1 MESITAARNISGL
14 EPMSVLHGIAPLCVP
29 MSVSGDFADEV
40 GNRAVPRI
48 VSLWERLGL
57 FYMLEQP
64 QTAPV
69 SNTRVTV
76 NNFTAQM
83 IFRLCSFSHTDRLI
97 ERYQP
102 GSVFPEN
109 IRRASQENVRMIR
122 SAEMRRV
129 FRALTENSR
138 YTEEVGR
145 VFRLIF
151 EKETGG
157 IPLQTVCRAL
167 AALLGSSGGG
177 AVFTAQQRRI
187 FERIAAVLGS
197 EYPES
202 PAAVEI
208 SRLGSASGFT
218 EEQRARILSAV
229 GKTGN
234 RPQTDAAQIVV
245 QLAERGKSA
254 VEAAELI
261 RREVRSYGFTERHY
275 DRESIREMIG
285 AVPGRIAPA
294 GRSAAFIAADPE
306 SAAARNGAARPA
318 GGIYEAAALLY
329 QELSGTGSDDSAG
342 KTDSSTTQQNV
353 EFRRLSGKMTAG
365 ISAVF
370 SDILNSAQYGLN
382 NPRYQVERRIPDR
395 IFREN
400 VLGKAVSAN
409 AETGKPGGIGIP
421 GTSEHSEKAKYAGA
435 LNPASEITMKFY
447 ADSPAGRL
455 LEQISDGMVNSE
467 SRRGISEYSR
477 QFEIPVSELLA
488 GARLNAG
495 AGIDFGEKQGL
506 SESGEAHV
514 VPMNNMD
521 APQDVTQ
528 TMALPEPILNNFQAE
543 ETGANS
549 VSLWSSFEKSVE
561 GRLTSL
567 FSEISRNVNFGGRT
581 IVLSGSDTHSES
593 MRTVQNQ
600 VCITAP
606 ALRRILS
613 RFSFETDIYSTA
625 QHSNSDTALTSVVNE
640 TTELLRRYS
649 FEENRHQNSPETH
662 IYQDYSFRETSGFS
676 EKNTIHN
683 SSTALTF
690 NNAVQKENEE
700 APAHSTSKNTNHPTG
715 AVLPPEP
722 QSNAAQRE
730 QLILPERST
739 SETANHLTG
748 TLLSPE
754 PQSNAA
760 QREQLI
766 LPERSTSETA
776 NQLAGAVLPPEP
788 QSNAAQTEQLTIPER
803 STSENVN
810 QLTGT
815 VLSPEPQSNAAQR
828 EQLILPERST
838 SETANQLTGAVL
850 PPEPQSKAAQRE
862 QLTLPERSISETVN
876 QLTGA
881 VLPPEPQSNA
891 AEPDQLTL
899 PERSISETANQLAG
913 AVLPPEPQSNAAQRE
928 QLTIQERSTSENAN
942 NLTGAV
948 LPPEPQSN
956 AVQREQLILP
966 ERSTSE
972 TANQLTGTVL
982 PPEPQSNAA
991 QREQLILPERSTSET
1006 ANQLTGTVL
1015 PPEPQSNA
1023 AKTEQLILPER
1034 STSETANHLTGT
1046 LLSPEPQSKAAQR
1059 KQLTLPERS
1068 TSETANNLTG
1078 AVLPPEPQSNAA
1090 KTELLTPLAQ
1100 SETQNN
1106 ERRTAGSYRDRLDNK
1121 TLSVIDQLIA
1131 ETRQPVPVPEIK
1143 EAIPEPEPELNYISS
1158 EKSVESS
1165 DVIRSV
1171 NIVRE
1176 SIVRHTESHMSRLIE
1191 RAYRNSLPEQPE
1203 KKPFTFRTAENTE
1216 NMLMLVPPTE
1226 MDRYRAQQPYMN
1238 SLPPIELKEPQP
1250 AQAPAETSRTV
1261 TTNRQ
1266 VTVNTSVDGGISS
1279 LTRDEISRLTDK
1291 VYERIE
1297 NRLARERRR
1306 MGL

>member
-1 MESITAARNISGL
+1 
-14 EPMSVLHGIAPLCVP
+14 
-29 MSVSGDFADEV
+29 
-40 GNRAVPRI
+40 
-48 VSLWERLGL
+48 
-57 FYMLEQP
+57 MLEQP

-208 SRLGSASGFT
+208 SRLGAASGFT
-218 EEQRARILSAV
+218 EEQRARILSSV

-234 RPQTDAAQIVV
+234 RPQTDAAQMVV

-261 RREVRSYGFTERHY
+261 RSEVRSYGFTERHY
-275 DRESIREMIG
+275 DRESIREMVG

-306 SAAARNGAARPA
+306 STAARNGAARPA

-342 KTDSSTTQQNV
+342 KTDSSTTQRNV

-370 SDILNSAQYGLN
+370 SDILNSAQYSLN
-382 NPRYQVERRIPDR
+382 NPRYQAERRIPDR

-455 LEQISDGMVNSE
+455 LEQISDVMVNSE

-506 SESGEAHV
+506 SESGEARV

-528 TMALPEPILNNFQAE
+528 TMALPKPILNNLQAE
-543 ETGANS
+543 EAGANS

-581 IVLSGSDTHSES
+581 VVLSGSDTHSES

-640 TTELLRRYS
+640 TAELLRRYS
-649 FEENRHQNSPETH
+649 FEENLHQNSLETH
-662 IYQDYSFRETSGFS
+662 NYQDYSLRETSGFS
-676 EKNTIHN
+676 EKNTVHN

-722 QSNAAQRE
+722 QSNAA
-730 QLILPERST
+730 
-739 SETANHLTG
+739 
-748 TLLSPE
+748 E
-754 PQSNAA
+754 PD
-760 QREQLI
+760 
-766 LPERSTSETA
+766 
-776 NQLAGAVLPPEP
+776 
-788 QSNAAQTEQLTIPER
+788 QLTI
-803 STSENVN
+803 
-810 QLTGT
+810 
-815 VLSPEPQSNAAQR
+815 
-828 EQLILPERST
+828 PERST

-850 PPEPQSKAAQRE
+850 PPEPQSNAAQRE
-862 QLTLPERSISETVN
+862 QLTLPERSTSETVN
-876 QLTGA
+876 QLTGTM
-881 VLPPEPQSNA
+881 LPPEPQSK
-891 AEPDQLTL
+891 
-899 PERSISETANQLAG
+899 
-913 AVLPPEPQSNAAQRE
+913 AAQRD
-928 QLTIQERSTSENAN
+928 
-942 NLTGAV
+942 
-948 LPPEPQSN
+948 
-956 AVQREQLILP
+956 QLILP
-966 ERSTSE
+966 ERSISE

-991 QREQLILPERSTSET
+991 QREHLTIQELSTSET
-1006 ANQLTGTVL
+1006 ANHLTGAVL
-1015 PPEPQSNA
+1015 SPEPQSNA
-1023 AKTEQLILPER
+1023 AEPDQLILPER
-1034 STSETANHLTGT
+1034 STSETANHLTG
-1046 LLSPEPQSKAAQR
+1046 
-1059 KQLTLPERS
+1059 
-1068 TSETANNLTG
+1068 
-1078 AVLPPEPQSNAA
+1078 AVLPPEPQSDAA
-1090 KTELLTPLAQ
+1090 QTELLTPLAQ

-1158 EKSVESS
+1158 EKSVEPS

-1216 NMLMLVPPTE
+1216 NMVMLVPPAE

-1266 VTVNTSVDGGISS
+1266 ITVNTSVDGGISS

>member
-122 SAEMRRV
+122 SAEMRRI

-229 GKTGN
+229 GRTGN
-234 RPQTDAAQIVV
+234 RPQTDAAQMVV

-261 RREVRSYGFTERHY
+261 RSEVRSYGFTERHY
-275 DRESIREMIG
+275 DRESIREMVG

-306 SAAARNGAARPA
+306 STAARNGAARPA

-435 LNPASEITMKFY
+435 LNPASEITMRFY

-506 SESGEAHV
+506 SQSGEARV

-581 IVLSGSDTHSES
+581 VVLSGSDTHSES

-613 RFSFETDIYSTA
+613 RLSFETDIYSTT

-640 TTELLRRYS
+640 TAELLRRYS
-649 FEENRHQNSPETH
+649 FEEDRHQNSPETH

-676 EKNTIHN
+676 EKNTVHN

-690 NNAVQKENEE
+690 NNVVQKENEE
-700 APAHSTSKNTNHPTG
+700 APAHPTSKNTNHPTG
-715 AVLPPEP
+715 TVLPPEP
-722 QSNAAQRE
+722 QSNAVQRE
-730 QLILPERST
+730 QLTIQERSI

-748 TLLSPE
+748 TVLTPE
-754 PQSNAA
+754 PQSNVAKT
-760 QREQLI
+760 EQLI
-766 LPERSTSETA
+766 LPERSISEHA
-776 NQLAGAVLPPEP
+776 N
-788 QSNAAQTEQLTIPER
+788 N
-803 STSENVN
+803 
-810 QLTGT
+810 LTGT
-815 VLSPEPQSNAAQR
+815 
-828 EQLILPERST
+828 
-838 SETANQLTGAVL
+838 VL
-850 PPEPQSKAAQRE
+850 PPEPQSKAAQRK
-862 QLTLPERSISETVN
+862 QLTLP
-876 QLTGA
+876 
-881 VLPPEPQSNA
+881 
-891 AEPDQLTL
+891 D
-899 PERSISETANQLAG
+899 RSISETANHLTG

-928 QLTIQERSTSENAN
+928 QLTI
-942 NLTGAV
+942 
-948 LPPEPQSN
+948 PEP
-956 AVQREQLILP
+956 
-966 ERSTSE
+966 STSE
-972 TANQLTGTVL
+972 TVNQPTGTVL

-1006 ANQLTGTVL
+1006 ANQLTGVVL
-1015 PPEPQSNA
+1015 PPEPQSNAAEPDQLTHPERSTSETANQLTGVVLPPESQSNA

-1034 STSETANHLTGT
+1034 STSETVN
-1046 LLSPEPQSKAAQR
+1046 Q
-1059 KQLTLPERS
+1059 
-1068 TSETANNLTG
+1068 LTG

-1090 KTELLTPLAQ
+1090 RTELLTPLAQ

-1158 EKSVESS
+1158 EKSVEPS

-1191 RAYRNSLPEQPE
+1191 RAYRNTLPEQPE
-1203 KKPFTFRTAENTE
+1203 KKPFTFQTAENTE
-1216 NMLMLVPPTE
+1216 NMVMLVPPTE

-1250 AQAPAETSRTV
+1250 AQAPAENSRTV

-1266 VTVNTSVDGGISS
+1266 VTVNTSVDGGINS

>member
-122 SAEMRRV
+122 SAEMRSV

-208 SRLGSASGFT
+208 SRLGAASGFT

-234 RPQTDAAQIVV
+234 RPQTDAAQMVV

-261 RREVRSYGFTERHY
+261 RSEVRSYGFTERHY

-342 KTDSSTTQQNV
+342 KTDSSTTQRNV

-370 SDILNSAQYGLN
+370 SDILNSAQYSLN
-382 NPRYQVERRIPDR
+382 NPRYQAERRIPDR

-506 SESGEAHV
+506 SQSGEARV

-528 TMALPEPILNNFQAE
+528 TMALPEPILNNFQQAE
-543 ETGANS
+543 EAGANS

-581 IVLSGSDTHSES
+581 VVLSGSDTHSES
-593 MRTVQNQ
+593 MRTVQFLVSQ
-600 VCITAP
+600 QILIT
-606 ALRRILS
+606 
-613 RFSFETDIYSTA
+613 
-625 QHSNSDTALTSVVNE
+625 
-640 TTELLRRYS
+640 
-649 FEENRHQNSPETH
+649 
-662 IYQDYSFRETSGFS
+662 
-676 EKNTIHN
+676 
-683 SSTALTF
+683 
-690 NNAVQKENEE
+690 
-700 APAHSTSKNTNHPTG
+700 
-715 AVLPPEP
+715 
-722 QSNAAQRE
+722 
-730 QLILPERST
+730 
-739 SETANHLTG
+739 
-748 TLLSPE
+748 
-754 PQSNAA
+754 
-760 QREQLI
+760 
-766 LPERSTSETA
+766 
-776 NQLAGAVLPPEP
+776 
-788 QSNAAQTEQLTIPER
+788 
-803 STSENVN
+803 
-810 QLTGT
+810 
-815 VLSPEPQSNAAQR
+815 
-828 EQLILPERST
+828 
-838 SETANQLTGAVL
+838 
-850 PPEPQSKAAQRE
+850 
-862 QLTLPERSISETVN
+862 
-876 QLTGA
+876 
-881 VLPPEPQSNA
+881 
-891 AEPDQLTL
+891 
-899 PERSISETANQLAG
+899 
-913 AVLPPEPQSNAAQRE
+913 
-928 QLTIQERSTSENAN
+928 
-942 NLTGAV
+942 
-948 LPPEPQSN
+948 
-956 AVQREQLILP
+956 
-966 ERSTSE
+966 
-972 TANQLTGTVL
+972 
-982 PPEPQSNAA
+982 
-991 QREQLILPERSTSET
+991 
-1006 ANQLTGTVL
+1006 
-1015 PPEPQSNA
+1015 
-1023 AKTEQLILPER
+1023 
-1034 STSETANHLTGT
+1034 
-1046 LLSPEPQSKAAQR
+1046 
-1059 KQLTLPERS
+1059 
-1068 TSETANNLTG
+1068 
-1078 AVLPPEPQSNAA
+1078 
-1090 KTELLTPLAQ
+1090 
-1100 SETQNN
+1100 
-1106 ERRTAGSYRDRLDNK
+1106 
-1121 TLSVIDQLIA
+1121 
-1131 ETRQPVPVPEIK
+1131 
-1143 EAIPEPEPELNYISS
+1143 
-1158 EKSVESS
+1158 
-1165 DVIRSV
+1165 
-1171 NIVRE
+1171 
-1176 SIVRHTESHMSRLIE
+1176 
-1191 RAYRNSLPEQPE
+1191 
-1203 KKPFTFRTAENTE
+1203 
-1216 NMLMLVPPTE
+1216 
-1226 MDRYRAQQPYMN
+1226 
-1238 SLPPIELKEPQP
+1238 
-1250 AQAPAETSRTV
+1250 
-1261 TTNRQ
+1261 
-1266 VTVNTSVDGGISS
+1266 
-1279 LTRDEISRLTDK
+1279 
-1291 VYERIE
+1291 
-1297 NRLARERRR
+1297 
-1306 MGL
+1306 

>member
-202 PAAVEI
+202 PVAVEI
-208 SRLGSASGFT
+208 SRLGAASGFT

-229 GKTGN
+229 GRTGN
-234 RPQTDAAQIVV
+234 RPQTDAAQMVV

-261 RREVRSYGFTERHY
+261 RSEVRSYGFTERHY

-294 GRSAAFIAADPE
+294 GRSAAFLAADPE

-342 KTDSSTTQQNV
+342 KTDSSTTQRNV

-370 SDILNSAQYGLN
+370 SDILNSAQYSLN
-382 NPRYQVERRIPDR
+382 NPRYQAERKIPER

-400 VLGKAVSAN
+400 VLGKTVSAN
-409 AETGKPGGIGIP
+409 AETGKPGEIGIP

-435 LNPASEITMKFY
+435 LNPASEITMRFY

-477 QFEIPVSELLA
+477 QFEIPVSELLT
-488 GARLNAG
+488 GAQLNAG

-543 ETGANS
+543 EAGANS

-640 TTELLRRYS
+640 TAELLRRYS
-649 FEENRHQNSPETH
+649 FEEDRHQNSPETH

-676 EKNTIHN
+676 EKNTVHN

-730 QLILPERST
+730 QLTLPERST
-739 SETANHLTG
+739 SETANQLTGVVLSPEPQSNAAQREQLTLPERSISETANHLTG

-760 QREQLI
+760 QREQL
-766 LPERSTSETA
+766 
-776 NQLAGAVLPPEP
+776 
-788 QSNAAQTEQLTIPER
+788 
-803 STSENVN
+803 
-810 QLTGT
+810 
-815 VLSPEPQSNAAQR
+815 
-828 EQLILPERST
+828 
-838 SETANQLTGAVL
+838 
-850 PPEPQSKAAQRE
+850 
-862 QLTLPERSISETVN
+862 TLP
-876 QLTGA
+876 
-881 VLPPEPQSNA
+881 
-891 AEPDQLTL
+891 D
-899 PERSISETANQLAG
+899 RSISETANHLTG

-928 QLTIQERSTSENAN
+928 QLTI
-942 NLTGAV
+942 
-948 LPPEPQSN
+948 PEP
-956 AVQREQLILP
+956 
-966 ERSTSE
+966 STSE
-972 TANQLTGTVL
+972 TVNQPTGTVL

-1006 ANQLTGTVL
+1006 ANQLTGVVL
-1015 PPEPQSNA
+1015 PPEPQSNAAEPDQLTHPERSTSETANQLTGVVLPPESQSNA

-1034 STSETANHLTGT
+1034 STSETVN
-1046 LLSPEPQSKAAQR
+1046 Q
-1059 KQLTLPERS
+1059 
-1068 TSETANNLTG
+1068 LTG

-1090 KTELLTPLAQ
+1090 RTELLTPLAQ

-1158 EKSVESS
+1158 EKSVEPS

-1191 RAYRNSLPEQPE
+1191 RAYRNTLPEQPE
-1203 KKPFTFRTAENTE
+1203 KKPFTFQTAENTE
-1216 NMLMLVPPTE
+1216 NMVMLVPPTE

-1250 AQAPAETSRTV
+1250 AQAPAENSRTV

-1266 VTVNTSVDGGISS
+1266 VTVNTSVDGGINS

>member
-122 SAEMRRV
+122 SAEMRRI

-234 RPQTDAAQIVV
+234 RPQTDASQIVV

-342 KTDSSTTQQNV
+342 KTDSSTTQRNV

-370 SDILNSAQYGLN
+370 SDILNSAQYSLN
-382 NPRYQVERRIPDR
+382 NPRYQAERRIPER

-435 LNPASEITMKFY
+435 LNPASEITMRFY

-477 QFEIPVSELLA
+477 QFGIPVSELLA

-506 SESGEAHV
+506 SESGEARV

-521 APQDVTQ
+521 ASQDVTQ
-528 TMALPEPILNNFQAE
+528 TMALPEPIMNNFQAE
-543 ETGANS
+543 EAGANS

-640 TTELLRRYS
+640 TAELLRRYS
-649 FEENRHQNSPETH
+649 FEEDRHQNSPETH

-676 EKNTIHN
+676 EKNTVHN

-715 AVLPPEP
+715 AVL
-722 QSNAAQRE
+722 
-730 QLILPERST
+730 
-739 SETANHLTG
+739 
-748 TLLSPE
+748 SPE

-760 QREQLI
+760 QREQLTI
-766 LPERSTSETA
+766 QEPSTSETA
-776 NQLAGAVLPPEP
+776 NHLTGAVLP
-788 QSNAAQTEQLTIPER
+788 
-803 STSENVN
+803 
-810 QLTGT
+810 
-815 VLSPEPQSNAAQR
+815 PEPQSNAAQR

-850 PPEPQSKAAQRE
+850 S
-862 QLTLPERSISETVN
+862 
-876 QLTGA
+876 
-881 VLPPEPQSNA
+881 
-891 AEPDQLTL
+891 
-899 PERSISETANQLAG
+899 
-913 AVLPPEPQSNAAQRE
+913 PEPQSNAAQTE
-928 QLTIQERSTSENAN
+928 QLTI
-942 NLTGAV
+942 
-948 LPPEPQSN
+948 
-956 AVQREQLILP
+956 
-966 ERSTSE
+966 
-972 TANQLTGTVL
+972 
-982 PPEPQSNAA
+982 
-991 QREQLILPERSTSET
+991 
-1006 ANQLTGTVL
+1006 
-1015 PPEPQSNA
+1015 
-1023 AKTEQLILPER
+1023 PER
-1034 STSETANHLTGT
+1034 STSETANHLTG
-1046 LLSPEPQSKAAQR
+1046 
-1059 KQLTLPERS
+1059 
-1068 TSETANNLTG
+1068 
-1078 AVLPPEPQSNAA
+1078 AVFPPEPQSNAA
-1090 KTELLTPLAQ
+1090 RTELLTPLAQ

-1158 EKSVESS
+1158 EKSVEPI

-1191 RAYRNSLPEQPE
+1191 RAYRNTLPEQPE

-1216 NMLMLVPPTE
+1216 NMVMLVPPTE

-1250 AQAPAETSRTV
+1250 AQAPAENSRTV

-1297 NRLARERRR
+1297 TRLARERRR

>member
-1 MESITAARNISGL
+1 MENITAARNISGL

-543 ETGANS
+543 EAGANS

-581 IVLSGSDTHSES
+581 VVLSGSDTHSES

-640 TTELLRRYS
+640 TAELLRRYS
-649 FEENRHQNSPETH
+649 FEENLHQNSLETH
-662 IYQDYSFRETSGFS
+662 NYQDYSLRETSGFS
-676 EKNTIHN
+676 EKNTVHN

-722 QSNAAQRE
+722 QSNAA
-730 QLILPERST
+730 
-739 SETANHLTG
+739 
-748 TLLSPE
+748 E
-754 PQSNAA
+754 PD
-760 QREQLI
+760 
-766 LPERSTSETA
+766 
-776 NQLAGAVLPPEP
+776 
-788 QSNAAQTEQLTIPER
+788 QLTI
-803 STSENVN
+803 
-810 QLTGT
+810 
-815 VLSPEPQSNAAQR
+815 
-828 EQLILPERST
+828 PERST

-862 QLTLPERSISETVN
+862 QLI
-876 QLTGA
+876 
-881 VLPPEPQSNA
+881 
-891 AEPDQLTL
+891 
-899 PERSISETANQLAG
+899 
-913 AVLPPEPQSNAAQRE
+913 
-928 QLTIQERSTSENAN
+928 
-942 NLTGAV
+942 
-948 LPPEPQSN
+948 
-956 AVQREQLILP
+956 
-966 ERSTSE
+966 
-972 TANQLTGTVL
+972 
-982 PPEPQSNAA
+982 
-991 QREQLILPERSTSET
+991 
-1006 ANQLTGTVL
+1006 
-1015 PPEPQSNA
+1015 
-1023 AKTEQLILPER
+1023 
-1034 STSETANHLTGT
+1034 
-1046 LLSPEPQSKAAQR
+1046 
-1059 KQLTLPERS
+1059 LPERS

-1090 KTELLTPLAQ
+1090 QREQLTLPERSISETANQLTGAVLSPEPQSNAAQREQLILPERSISETANHLTGAVLSPEPQSNAARTELLTPLAQ

-1158 EKSVESS
+1158 EKSVEPS

-1216 NMLMLVPPTE
+1216 NMVMLVPPTE

-1250 AQAPAETSRTV
+1250 AQAPAENSRTV

>member
-1 MESITAARNISGL
+1 MENITAARNISGL

-57 FYMLEQP
+57 FYMIEQP

-69 SNTRVTV
+69 SNTHVTV

-122 SAEMRRV
+122 SAEMRSV
-129 FRALTENSR
+129 FRAFTENSR

-167 AALLGSSGGG
+167 AALVGSSGGG

-202 PAAVEI
+202 PVAVEI
-208 SRLGSASGFT
+208 SRLGAASGFT

-229 GKTGN
+229 GRTGN
-234 RPQTDAAQIVV
+234 RPQTDAAQMVV

-261 RREVRSYGFTERHY
+261 RSEVRSYGFTERHY
-275 DRESIREMIG
+275 DRESIREMVG

-306 SAAARNGAARPA
+306 STAARNGAARPA

-435 LNPASEITMKFY
+435 LNPASEITMRFY

-455 LEQISDGMVNSE
+455 LEQISDGLVNSE

-495 AGIDFGEKQGL
+495 VGIDFGEKQGL
-506 SESGEAHV
+506 SQSGEARV

-581 IVLSGSDTHSES
+581 VVLSGSDTHSES

-613 RFSFETDIYSTA
+613 RLSFETDIYSTT

-640 TTELLRRYS
+640 TAELLRRYS
-649 FEENRHQNSPETH
+649 FEEDRHQNSPETH

-676 EKNTIHN
+676 EKNTVHN

-715 AVLPPEP
+715 AVL
-722 QSNAAQRE
+722 S
-730 QLILPERST
+730 S
-739 SETANHLTG
+739 
-748 TLLSPE
+748 E

-788 QSNAAQTEQLTIPER
+788 QSNA
-803 STSENVN
+803 
-810 QLTGT
+810 
-815 VLSPEPQSNAAQR
+815 
-828 EQLILPERST
+828 
-838 SETANQLTGAVL
+838 
-850 PPEPQSKAAQRE
+850 
-862 QLTLPERSISETVN
+862 
-876 QLTGA
+876 
-881 VLPPEPQSNA
+881 
-891 AEPDQLTL
+891 
-899 PERSISETANQLAG
+899 
-913 AVLPPEPQSNAAQRE
+913 
-928 QLTIQERSTSENAN
+928 
-942 NLTGAV
+942 
-948 LPPEPQSN
+948 
-956 AVQREQLILP
+956 VQR
-966 ERSTSE
+966 
-972 TANQLTGTVL
+972 
-982 PPEPQSNAA
+982 
-991 QREQLILPERSTSET
+991 
-1006 ANQLTGTVL
+1006 
-1015 PPEPQSNA
+1015 
-1023 AKTEQLILPER
+1023 EQLILPER
-1034 STSETANHLTGT
+1034 STSETANHLTGAVFP
-1046 LLSPEPQSKAAQR
+1046 PELQSNAA
-1059 KQLTLPERS
+1059 KTEQLILPERS
-1068 TSETANNLTG
+1068 ISETANHLTG
-1078 AVLPPEPQSNAA
+1078 AVLSPEPQSNAA
-1090 KTELLTPLAQ
+1090 RTELLTPLAQ

-1158 EKSVESS
+1158 EKSVEPS

-1191 RAYRNSLPEQPE
+1191 RAYRNTLPEQPE
-1203 KKPFTFRTAENTE
+1203 KKPFKFRTAENTE
-1216 NMLMLVPPTE
+1216 NMVMLVPPTE

-1250 AQAPAETSRTV
+1250 AQAPAENSRTV

>member
-57 FYMLEQP
+57 FYMIEQP

-69 SNTRVTV
+69 SNTHVTV

-208 SRLGSASGFT
+208 SRLGAASGFT

-234 RPQTDAAQIVV
+234 RPQTDAAQMVI

-543 ETGANS
+543 EAGANS

-640 TTELLRRYS
+640 TAELLRRYS
-649 FEENRHQNSPETH
+649 FEEDRHQNSPETH

-676 EKNTIHN
+676 EKNIVHN

-700 APAHSTSKNTNHPTG
+700 APERPTSETVNQLTG
-715 AVLPPEP
+715 TVLSPEP

-754 PQSNAA
+754 SQSNAAEPDQLKHPERSTSETANQLAGAVLPPESQSNAA

-766 LPERSTSETA
+766 LPERSTSET
-776 NQLAGAVLPPEP
+776 
-788 QSNAAQTEQLTIPER
+788 
-803 STSENVN
+803 VN

-815 VLSPEPQSNAAQR
+815 
-828 EQLILPERST
+828 
-838 SETANQLTGAVL
+838 
-850 PPEPQSKAAQRE
+850 
-862 QLTLPERSISETVN
+862 
-876 QLTGA
+876 
-881 VLPPEPQSNA
+881 
-891 AEPDQLTL
+891 
-899 PERSISETANQLAG
+899 
-913 AVLPPEPQSNAAQRE
+913 
-928 QLTIQERSTSENAN
+928 
-942 NLTGAV
+942 V

-972 TANQLTGTVL
+972 TANHLTGAVF
-982 PPEPQSNAA
+982 
-991 QREQLILPERSTSET
+991 
-1006 ANQLTGTVL
+1006 

-1034 STSETANHLTGT
+1034 SISETANHLTG
-1046 LLSPEPQSKAAQR
+1046 
-1059 KQLTLPERS
+1059 
-1068 TSETANNLTG
+1068 
-1078 AVLPPEPQSNAA
+1078 AVLSPEPQSNAA
-1090 KTELLTPLAQ
+1090 RTELLTPLAQ

-1158 EKSVESS
+1158 EKSVEPS

-1191 RAYRNSLPEQPE
+1191 RAYRNTLPEQPE

-1216 NMLMLVPPTE
+1216 NMVMLVPPTE

-1250 AQAPAETSRTV
+1250 AQAPAENSRTV

>member
-1 MESITAARNISGL
+1 MENITAARNISGL

-122 SAEMRRV
+122 SAEMRSV
-129 FRALTENSR
+129 FRAFTENSR

-202 PAAVEI
+202 PVAVEI
-208 SRLGSASGFT
+208 SRLGAASGFT

-229 GKTGN
+229 GRTGN
-234 RPQTDAAQIVV
+234 RPQTDAAQMVV

-261 RREVRSYGFTERHY
+261 RSEVRSYGFTERHY
-275 DRESIREMIG
+275 DRESIREMVG

-306 SAAARNGAARPA
+306 STAARNGAARPA

-370 SDILNSAQYGLN
+370 SDILNSAQYSLN

-421 GTSEHSEKAKYAGA
+421 GTAEHSEKAKYAGA

-506 SESGEAHV
+506 SESGEARV

-543 ETGANS
+543 EAGANS

-613 RFSFETDIYSTA
+613 RLSFETNIHSTA
-625 QHSNSDTALTSVVNE
+625 QHCNSDTALTSVVNE
-640 TTELLRRYS
+640 TAELLRRYS

-715 AVLPPEP
+715 AVL
-722 QSNAAQRE
+722 S
-730 QLILPERST
+730 
-739 SETANHLTG
+739 
-748 TLLSPE
+748 
-754 PQSNAA
+754 
-760 QREQLI
+760 
-766 LPERSTSETA
+766 
-776 NQLAGAVLPPEP
+776 
-788 QSNAAQTEQLTIPER
+788 
-803 STSENVN
+803 
-810 QLTGT
+810 
-815 VLSPEPQSNAAQR
+815 
-828 EQLILPERST
+828 
-838 SETANQLTGAVL
+838 
-850 PPEPQSKAAQRE
+850 PEPQSKAAQRE

-881 VLPPEPQSNA
+881 VLSPEPQSKA
-891 AEPDQLTL
+891 AQRDQLIL
-899 PERSISETANQLAG
+899 PERSISETAN
-913 AVLPPEPQSNAAQRE
+913 
-928 QLTIQERSTSENAN
+928 
-942 NLTGAV
+942 
-948 LPPEPQSN
+948 
-956 AVQREQLILP
+956 
-966 ERSTSE
+966 
-972 TANQLTGTVL
+972 
-982 PPEPQSNAA
+982 
-991 QREQLILPERSTSET
+991 
-1006 ANQLTGTVL
+1006 
-1015 PPEPQSNA
+1015 
-1023 AKTEQLILPER
+1023 
-1034 STSETANHLTGT
+1034 H
-1046 LLSPEPQSKAAQR
+1046 
-1059 KQLTLPERS
+1059 
-1068 TSETANNLTG
+1068 LTG

-1090 KTELLTPLAQ
+1090 QTEQLTIPERSTSETVNQLTGTVLLPEPQSNAAQTELLTPLAQ
-1100 SETQNN
+1100 SETKNN

-1158 EKSVESS
+1158 EKSVEPS

-1191 RAYRNSLPEQPE
+1191 RAYRNTLPEQPE

-1216 NMLMLVPPTE
+1216 NMVMLVPPTE

-1250 AQAPAETSRTV
+1250 AQAPAENSRTV

-1266 VTVNTSVDGGISS
+1266 VTVNTSVDGGINS

>member
-57 FYMLEQP
+57 FYMIEQP

-69 SNTRVTV
+69 SNTHVTV

-294 GRSAAFIAADPE
+294 GRSVAFIAADPE

-370 SDILNSAQYGLN
+370 SDILNSAQYSLN
-382 NPRYQVERRIPDR
+382 NPRYQAERRIPER

-409 AETGKPGGIGIP
+409 AETGKPGRIGIP

-435 LNPASEITMKFY
+435 LNPASEITMRFY

-506 SESGEAHV
+506 SQSGEARV

-528 TMALPEPILNNFQAE
+528 TMALPEPIMNNFQAE
-543 ETGANS
+543 EAGANS

-581 IVLSGSDTHSES
+581 AVLSGSDTHSES

-640 TTELLRRYS
+640 TAELLRRYS
-649 FEENRHQNSPETH
+649 FEEDRHQNSPETH

-676 EKNTIHN
+676 EKNTVHN

-722 QSNAAQRE
+722 QSNAVQRE
-730 QLILPERST
+730 QLTLPE
-739 SETANHLTG
+739 
-748 TLLSPE
+748 P
-754 PQSNAA
+754 
-760 QREQLI
+760 
-766 LPERSTSETA
+766 STSETA
-776 NQLAGAVLPPEP
+776 NQFTGTVLPPEP
-788 QSNAAQTEQLTIPER
+788 QSNAAQT
-803 STSENVN
+803 
-810 QLTGT
+810 
-815 VLSPEPQSNAAQR
+815 
-828 EQLILPERST
+828 
-838 SETANQLTGAVL
+838 
-850 PPEPQSKAAQRE
+850 E

-876 QLTGA
+876 QLTGV

-891 AEPDQLTL
+891 AQTEQLIL
-899 PERSISETANQLAG
+899 PERSISETANQL
-913 AVLPPEPQSNAAQRE
+913 
-928 QLTIQERSTSENAN
+928 
-942 NLTGAV
+942 TGAV
-948 LPPEPQSN
+948 LPPETQSN
-956 AVQREQLILP
+956 AAQRDQLTLP

-972 TANQLTGTVL
+972 TANHLTGAVLSPEPQSNSAQTEQLILTERSISETANQLTGAVL

-991 QREQLILPERSTSET
+991 QREQLILPERSMSET
-1006 ANQLTGTVL
+1006 ANHLTGAVL
-1015 PPEPQSNA
+1015 SPEPQSNA
-1023 AKTEQLILPER
+1023 AEPDQLILPER
-1034 STSETANHLTGT
+1034 STSETVN
-1046 LLSPEPQSKAAQR
+1046 Q
-1059 KQLTLPERS
+1059 
-1068 TSETANNLTG
+1068 LTG
-1078 AVLPPEPQSNAA
+1078 AVLPPEPQSDAA
-1090 KTELLTPLAQ
+1090 QTELLTPLAQ

-1158 EKSVESS
+1158 EKSVEPR

-1191 RAYRNSLPEQPE
+1191 RAYRNTLPEQPE

-1216 NMLMLVPPTE
+1216 NMVMLVPPTE

-1250 AQAPAETSRTV
+1250 AQAPAENSRTV

-1266 VTVNTSVDGGISS
+1266 ITVNTSVDGGISS

>member
-40 GNRAVPRI
+40 GNRAVPCI

-208 SRLGSASGFT
+208 SRLGAASGFT

-234 RPQTDAAQIVV
+234 RPQTDAAQMVV

-261 RREVRSYGFTERHY
+261 RSEVRSYGFTERHY

-294 GRSAAFIAADPE
+294 GRTAAFIAADPE
-306 SAAARNGAARPA
+306 STAARNGAARPA

-342 KTDSSTTQQNV
+342 KTDSSTTQRNV

-409 AETGKPGGIGIP
+409 AETGKPEGIGIP

-435 LNPASEITMKFY
+435 LNPASEITMRFY

-455 LEQISDGMVNSE
+455 LEQISDGLVNSE

-506 SESGEAHV
+506 SQSGEARV

-528 TMALPEPILNNFQAE
+528 TMALPEPILNNFQQAE

-581 IVLSGSDTHSES
+581 VVLSGSDTHSES

-613 RFSFETDIYSTA
+613 RLSFETDIYSTT

-640 TTELLRRYS
+640 TAELLRRYS
-649 FEENRHQNSPETH
+649 FEENLHQNSPETH
-662 IYQDYSFRETSGFS
+662 NYQDYSLRETSGFS
-676 EKNTIHN
+676 EKNTVHN

-700 APAHSTSKNTNHPTG
+700 ARDHSTSKNTNHPTG

-739 SETANHLTG
+739 SETAN
-748 TLLSPE
+748 
-754 PQSNAA
+754 
-760 QREQLI
+760 
-766 LPERSTSETA
+766 
-776 NQLAGAVLPPEP
+776 
-788 QSNAAQTEQLTIPER
+788 
-803 STSENVN
+803 
-810 QLTGT
+810 QLTGA

-850 PPEPQSKAAQRE
+850 PPEPQS
-862 QLTLPERSISETVN
+862 
-876 QLTGA
+876 
-881 VLPPEPQSNA
+881 NA
-891 AEPDQLTL
+891 A
-899 PERSISETANQLAG
+899 R
-913 AVLPPEPQSNAAQRE
+913 
-928 QLTIQERSTSENAN
+928 
-942 NLTGAV
+942 
-948 LPPEPQSN
+948 
-956 AVQREQLILP
+956 
-966 ERSTSE
+966 
-972 TANQLTGTVL
+972 
-982 PPEPQSNAA
+982 
-991 QREQLILPERSTSET
+991 
-1006 ANQLTGTVL
+1006 
-1015 PPEPQSNA
+1015 
-1023 AKTEQLILPER
+1023 
-1034 STSETANHLTGT
+1034 
-1046 LLSPEPQSKAAQR
+1046 
-1059 KQLTLPERS
+1059 
-1068 TSETANNLTG
+1068 
-1078 AVLPPEPQSNAA
+1078 
-1090 KTELLTPLAQ
+1090 TELLTPLAQ

-1158 EKSVESS
+1158 EKSVEPI

-1191 RAYRNSLPEQPE
+1191 RAYRNTLPEQPE

-1216 NMLMLVPPTE
+1216 NMVMLVPPTE

-1250 AQAPAETSRTV
+1250 AQAPAENSRTV

-1297 NRLARERRR
+1297 TRLARERRR

>member
-1 MESITAARNISGL
+1 MENITAARNISGL

-57 FYMLEQP
+57 FYMIEQP

-69 SNTRVTV
+69 SNTHVTV

-208 SRLGSASGFT
+208 SRLGAASGFT

-234 RPQTDAAQIVV
+234 RPQTDAAQMVV

-261 RREVRSYGFTERHY
+261 RSEVRSYGFTERHY

-294 GRSAAFIAADPE
+294 GRSAAFLAADPE

-342 KTDSSTTQQNV
+342 KTDSSTTQRNV

-370 SDILNSAQYGLN
+370 SDILNSAQYSLN
-382 NPRYQVERRIPDR
+382 NPRYQAERRIPDR

-543 ETGANS
+543 EAGANS

-640 TTELLRRYS
+640 TAELLRRYS
-649 FEENRHQNSPETH
+649 FEEDRHQNSPETH

-676 EKNTIHN
+676 EKNTVHN

-730 QLILPERST
+730 QLTLPERSI

-760 QREQLI
+760 QREQL
-766 LPERSTSETA
+766 
-776 NQLAGAVLPPEP
+776 
-788 QSNAAQTEQLTIPER
+788 
-803 STSENVN
+803 
-810 QLTGT
+810 
-815 VLSPEPQSNAAQR
+815 
-828 EQLILPERST
+828 
-838 SETANQLTGAVL
+838 
-850 PPEPQSKAAQRE
+850 
-862 QLTLPERSISETVN
+862 TLP
-876 QLTGA
+876 
-881 VLPPEPQSNA
+881 
-891 AEPDQLTL
+891 D
-899 PERSISETANQLAG
+899 RSISETANHLTG

-928 QLTIQERSTSENAN
+928 QLTI
-942 NLTGAV
+942 
-948 LPPEPQSN
+948 PEP
-956 AVQREQLILP
+956 
-966 ERSTSE
+966 STSE
-972 TANQLTGTVL
+972 TVNQPTGTVL

-991 QREQLILPERSTSET
+991 R
-1006 ANQLTGTVL
+1006 
-1015 PPEPQSNA
+1015 
-1023 AKTEQLILPER
+1023 
-1034 STSETANHLTGT
+1034 
-1046 LLSPEPQSKAAQR
+1046 
-1059 KQLTLPERS
+1059 
-1068 TSETANNLTG
+1068 
-1078 AVLPPEPQSNAA
+1078 
-1090 KTELLTPLAQ
+1090 TELLTPLAQ

-1158 EKSVESS
+1158 EKSVEPS

-1216 NMLMLVPPTE
+1216 NMVMLVPPTE

-1250 AQAPAETSRTV
+1250 AQAPAESSRTV

>member
-177 AVFTAQQRRI
+177 AVFTTQQRRI

-208 SRLGSASGFT
+208 SRLGAASGFT

-234 RPQTDAAQIVV
+234 RPQTDAAQMVV

-254 VEAAELI
+254 VESAELI
-261 RREVRSYGFTERHY
+261 RSEVRSYGFTERHY

-294 GRSAAFIAADPE
+294 GRTAAFIAADPE

-342 KTDSSTTQQNV
+342 KTDSSTTQRNV

-370 SDILNSAQYGLN
+370 SDILNSAQYSLN
-382 NPRYQVERRIPDR
+382 NPRYQAERRIPER

-409 AETGKPGGIGIP
+409 AETGKPGRIGIP

-435 LNPASEITMKFY
+435 LNPASEITMRFY

-495 AGIDFGEKQGL
+495 AGIDFGEKRGL
-506 SESGEAHV
+506 SQSGEARV
-514 VPMNNMD
+514 VPMNNTD

-528 TMALPEPILNNFQAE
+528 TMAFPEPILNNFQAE

-581 IVLSGSDTHSES
+581 VVLSGSDTHSKS

-625 QHSNSDTALTSVVNE
+625 QHSNSDTTLTSVVSE
-640 TTELLRRYS
+640 TAELLRRYS

-676 EKNTIHN
+676 EKNTVYN

-715 AVLPPEP
+715 AVL
-722 QSNAAQRE
+722 S
-730 QLILPERST
+730 
-739 SETANHLTG
+739 
-748 TLLSPE
+748 
-754 PQSNAA
+754 
-760 QREQLI
+760 
-766 LPERSTSETA
+766 
-776 NQLAGAVLPPEP
+776 
-788 QSNAAQTEQLTIPER
+788 
-803 STSENVN
+803 
-810 QLTGT
+810 
-815 VLSPEPQSNAAQR
+815 
-828 EQLILPERST
+828 
-838 SETANQLTGAVL
+838 
-850 PPEPQSKAAQRE
+850 
-862 QLTLPERSISETVN
+862 
-876 QLTGA
+876 
-881 VLPPEPQSNA
+881 
-891 AEPDQLTL
+891 
-899 PERSISETANQLAG
+899 
-913 AVLPPEPQSNAAQRE
+913 
-928 QLTIQERSTSENAN
+928 
-942 NLTGAV
+942 
-948 LPPEPQSN
+948 PEPQSN
-956 AVQREQLILP
+956 AVQREQL
-966 ERSTSE
+966 T
-972 TANQLTGTVL
+972 
-982 PPEPQSNAA
+982 
-991 QREQLILPERSTSET
+991 LPERSTSET

-1023 AKTEQLILPER
+1023 AKTEQLTLPERSISETANQLTGTVLPPEPQSNAAQREQLTIPERSTSETANQLTGAVLTPEPQSNAAQREQLILPER
-1034 STSETANHLTGT
+1034 STSETANHLTG
-1046 LLSPEPQSKAAQR
+1046 
-1059 KQLTLPERS
+1059 
-1068 TSETANNLTG
+1068 
-1078 AVLPPEPQSNAA
+1078 AVLPPEPQSNVAQ
-1090 KTELLTPLAQ
+1090 TELLTPLAQ
-1100 SETQNN
+1100 SETQSK
-1106 ERRTAGSYRDRLDNK
+1106 ERRTAGSYRDRLDK
-1121 TLSVIDQLIA
+1121 ETLSVIDQLIA
-1131 ETRQPVPVPEIK
+1131 ESRQSVHAPEVK
-1143 EAIPEPEPELNYISS
+1143 KAAPEPEPELNYISS
-1158 EKSVESS
+1158 EKSVEPS

-1216 NMLMLVPPTE
+1216 NMVMLVPPTE

-1250 AQAPAETSRTV
+1250 AQAPAESSRTV

>member
-1 MESITAARNISGL
+1 MENITAARNISGL

-57 FYMLEQP
+57 FYMIEQP

-69 SNTRVTV
+69 SNTHVTV

-122 SAEMRRV
+122 SAEMRSV
-129 FRALTENSR
+129 FRAFTENSR

-202 PAAVEI
+202 PVAVEI
-208 SRLGSASGFT
+208 SRLGAASGFT

-229 GKTGN
+229 GRTGN
-234 RPQTDAAQIVV
+234 RPQTDAAQMVV

-261 RREVRSYGFTERHY
+261 RSEVRSYGFTERHY
-275 DRESIREMIG
+275 DRESFREMIG

-294 GRSAAFIAADPE
+294 GRTAAFIAADPE
-306 SAAARNGAARPA
+306 STAARNGAARPA

-342 KTDSSTTQQNV
+342 KTDSSTTQRNV

-370 SDILNSAQYGLN
+370 SDILNSAQYSLN
-382 NPRYQVERRIPDR
+382 NPRYQAERRIPER

-400 VLGKAVSAN
+400 VLGKTVSAK

-421 GTSEHSEKAKYAGA
+421 GTAEHSEKAKYAGA

-506 SESGEAHV
+506 SQSGEARV
-514 VPMNNMD
+514 APMNNTD

-528 TMALPEPILNNFQAE
+528 TMALPEPILNNFQQAE
-543 ETGANS
+543 EAGANS

-567 FSEISRNVNFGGRT
+567 FSEISRNVNTGGRT
-581 IVLSGSDTHSES
+581 AVLSESDTHPES

-625 QHSNSDTALTSVVNE
+625 QHSNSDTALTSVVSE
-640 TTELLRRYS
+640 TAELLRRYS

-676 EKNTIHN
+676 EKNTVYN

-715 AVLPPEP
+715 AVL
-722 QSNAAQRE
+722 S
-730 QLILPERST
+730 
-739 SETANHLTG
+739 
-748 TLLSPE
+748 
-754 PQSNAA
+754 
-760 QREQLI
+760 
-766 LPERSTSETA
+766 
-776 NQLAGAVLPPEP
+776 
-788 QSNAAQTEQLTIPER
+788 
-803 STSENVN
+803 
-810 QLTGT
+810 
-815 VLSPEPQSNAAQR
+815 
-828 EQLILPERST
+828 
-838 SETANQLTGAVL
+838 
-850 PPEPQSKAAQRE
+850 
-862 QLTLPERSISETVN
+862 
-876 QLTGA
+876 
-881 VLPPEPQSNA
+881 
-891 AEPDQLTL
+891 
-899 PERSISETANQLAG
+899 
-913 AVLPPEPQSNAAQRE
+913 
-928 QLTIQERSTSENAN
+928 
-942 NLTGAV
+942 
-948 LPPEPQSN
+948 PEPQSN
-956 AVQREQLILP
+956 AVQREQLTLP

-991 QREQLILPERSTSET
+991 QREQLTIQERSTSET
-1006 ANQLTGTVL
+1006 ANHLTGTVL

-1023 AKTEQLILPER
+1023 AKTEQLTLPERSISETANQLTGVVLPPEPQSNAAQREQLTIPERSTSETANQLTGAVLTPEPQSNAAQREQLILPER
-1034 STSETANHLTGT
+1034 STSETANHLTGAV
-1046 LLSPEPQSKAAQR
+1046 LPPEPQSNAAQMER
-1059 KQLTLPERS
+1059 LTIPEHS
-1068 TSETANNLTG
+1068 TSETANHPTG
-1078 AVLPPEPQSNAA
+1078 AVLPPEPQSNVAQ
-1090 KTELLTPLAQ
+1090 TELLTPLAQ
-1100 SETQNN
+1100 SETQSK
-1106 ERRTAGSYRDRLDNK
+1106 ERRTAGSYRDRLDK
-1121 TLSVIDQLIA
+1121 ETLSVIDQLIA
-1131 ETRQPVPVPEIK
+1131 ESRQSVHAPEVK
-1143 EAIPEPEPELNYISS
+1143 KAAPEPEPELNYISS
-1158 EKSVESS
+1158 EKSVEPS

-1216 NMLMLVPPTE
+1216 NMVMLVPPTE

-1250 AQAPAETSRTV
+1250 AQAPAENSRTV

>member
-208 SRLGSASGFT
+208 SRLGAASGFT
-218 EEQRARILSAV
+218 EEQRARILSSV

-234 RPQTDAAQIVV
+234 CPQTDAAQMVV

-261 RREVRSYGFTERHY
+261 RSEVRSYGFTDRHY
-275 DRESIREMIG
+275 DRESIREMG

-342 KTDSSTTQQNV
+342 KTDSSTTQRNV

-370 SDILNSAQYGLN
+370 SDILNSAQYSLN
-382 NPRYQVERRIPDR
+382 NPRYQAERRIPDR

-409 AETGKPGGIGIP
+409 AETGKPGEIGIP
-421 GTSEHSEKAKYAGA
+421 GTSEHSEKAKYAGT
-435 LNPASEITMKFY
+435 LNPASEIAMKFY

-455 LEQISDGMVNSE
+455 LELISDGMANSE

-488 GARLNAG
+488 GAQLNAG

-506 SESGEAHV
+506 SESGEARV

-543 ETGANS
+543 EAGANS

-581 IVLSGSDTHSES
+581 VVLSGSDTHSES

-640 TTELLRRYS
+640 TAELLRRYS
-649 FEENRHQNSPETH
+649 FEENLHQNSPETH

-676 EKNTIHN
+676 EKNTVHN

-715 AVLPPEP
+715 AVLSPEP

-730 QLILPERST
+730 QLTLPERSI

-760 QREQLI
+760 QREQLT
-766 LPERSTSETA
+766 LPEPSTSETA
-776 NQLAGAVLPPEP
+776 NH
-788 QSNAAQTEQLTIPER
+788 
-803 STSENVN
+803 
-810 QLTGT
+810 
-815 VLSPEPQSNAAQR
+815 
-828 EQLILPERST
+828 
-838 SETANQLTGAVL
+838 LTGA
-850 PPEPQSKAAQRE
+850 
-862 QLTLPERSISETVN
+862 
-876 QLTGA
+876 
-881 VLPPEPQSNA
+881 
-891 AEPDQLTL
+891 
-899 PERSISETANQLAG
+899 
-913 AVLPPEPQSNAAQRE
+913 
-928 QLTIQERSTSENAN
+928 
-942 NLTGAV
+942 
-948 LPPEPQSN
+948 
-956 AVQREQLILP
+956 
-966 ERSTSE
+966 
-972 TANQLTGTVL
+972 VL

-991 QREQLILPERSTSET
+991 QREQLILPERS
-1006 ANQLTGTVL
+1006 
-1015 PPEPQSNA
+1015 
-1023 AKTEQLILPER
+1023 I
-1034 STSETANHLTGT
+1034 SETANHLTGT
-1046 LLSPEPQSKAAQR
+1046 LLSPEPQSNAAQR
-1059 KQLTLPERS
+1059 EQLTLPEPS
-1068 TSETANNLTG
+1068 TSETANHLTG
-1078 AVLPPEPQSNAA
+1078 AVLPPEPQSDAA
-1090 KTELLTPLAQ
+1090 QTELLTPLAQ

-1121 TLSVIDQLIA
+1121 TLSVIDQLIS

-1158 EKSVESS
+1158 EKSVEPS

-1191 RAYRNSLPEQPE
+1191 RAYRNTLPEQPE

-1216 NMLMLVPPTE
+1216 NMVMLVPPTE

-1250 AQAPAETSRTV
+1250 AQAPAENSRTV

-1266 VTVNTSVDGGISS
+1266 ITVNTSVDGGISS

-1297 NRLARERRR
+1297 TRLARERRR

>member
-102 GSVFPEN
+102 GAVFPEN

-177 AVFTAQQRRI
+177 AIFTAQQRRI

-208 SRLGSASGFT
+208 SRLGAASGFT
-218 EEQRARILSAV
+218 EEQRAHILSAV

-261 RREVRSYGFTERHY
+261 RLEVRSYGFTERHY

-294 GRSAAFIAADPE
+294 GRSAAFLAADPE

-342 KTDSSTTQQNV
+342 KTDSSTTQRNV

-370 SDILNSAQYGLN
+370 SDILNSAQYSLN
-382 NPRYQVERRIPDR
+382 NPRYQAERRIPDR

-409 AETGKPGGIGIP
+409 AETGKPGEIGIP

-435 LNPASEITMKFY
+435 LNPASEITMRFY

-495 AGIDFGEKQGL
+495 AGIDFGEKQEL
-506 SESGEAHV
+506 SQSGEARV

-521 APQDVTQ
+521 DPQDVTQ
-528 TMALPEPILNNFQAE
+528 TMALPEPIMNNFQAE

-640 TTELLRRYS
+640 TAELLRRYS
-649 FEENRHQNSPETH
+649 FEEDRHQNSPETH

-676 EKNTIHN
+676 EKNTVHN

-700 APAHSTSKNTNHPTG
+700 APA
-715 AVLPPEP
+715 
-722 QSNAAQRE
+722 
-730 QLILPERST
+730 RST
-739 SETANHLTG
+739 SETVNHF
-748 TLLSPE
+748 
-754 PQSNAA
+754 
-760 QREQLI
+760 
-766 LPERSTSETA
+766 
-776 NQLAGAVLPPEP
+776 
-788 QSNAAQTEQLTIPER
+788 
-803 STSENVN
+803 
-810 QLTGT
+810 TGT

-828 EQLILPERST
+828 EQLTIPERST
-838 SETANQLTGAVL
+838 
-850 PPEPQSKAAQRE
+850 
-862 QLTLPERSISETVN
+862 SETVN
-876 QLTGA
+876 QLTG
-881 VLPPEPQSNA
+881 
-891 AEPDQLTL
+891 
-899 PERSISETANQLAG
+899 
-913 AVLPPEPQSNAAQRE
+913 
-928 QLTIQERSTSENAN
+928 
-942 NLTGAV
+942 
-948 LPPEPQSN
+948 
-956 AVQREQLILP
+956 
-966 ERSTSE
+966 
-972 TANQLTGTVL
+972 TVL
-982 PPEPQSNAA
+982 SAEPQSNAA

-1023 AKTEQLILPER
+1023 AQTEQLTIPER
-1034 STSETANHLTGT
+1034 STSETAN
-1046 LLSPEPQSKAAQR
+1046 
-1059 KQLTLPERS
+1059 QL
-1068 TSETANNLTG
+1068 AG

-1090 KTELLTPLAQ
+1090 QREQLTLPERSTSETVNQLTGTVLPPEPQSNAAQTELLTPLAQ
-1100 SETQNN
+1100 SETKNN

-1158 EKSVESS
+1158 EKSVEPS

-1216 NMLMLVPPTE
+1216 NMVMLVPPTE

-1250 AQAPAETSRTV
+1250 AQAPAENSRTV

>member
-543 ETGANS
+543 EAGANS

-640 TTELLRRYS
+640 TAELLRRYS
-649 FEENRHQNSPETH
+649 FEEDRHQNSPETH

-676 EKNTIHN
+676 EKNTVHN

-690 NNAVQKENEE
+690 NNVVQKENEE

-715 AVLPPEP
+715 AVLSPEP
-722 QSNAAQRE
+722 QSNAAQTE

-739 SETANHLTG
+739 SET
-748 TLLSPE
+748 
-754 PQSNAA
+754 
-760 QREQLI
+760 
-766 LPERSTSETA
+766 
-776 NQLAGAVLPPEP
+776 V
-788 QSNAAQTEQLTIPER
+788 
-803 STSENVN
+803 
-810 QLTGT
+810 
-815 VLSPEPQSNAAQR
+815 
-828 EQLILPERST
+828 
-838 SETANQLTGAVL
+838 NQLTGAVL
-850 PPEPQSKAAQRE
+850 PPEPQSNAAE
-862 QLTLPERSISETVN
+862 PDQLTLPERSTSETVN

-1158 EKSVESS
+1158 EKSVEPS

-1216 NMLMLVPPTE
+1216 NMVMLVPPAE

-1266 VTVNTSVDGGISS
+1266 ITVNTSVDGGISS

>member
-208 SRLGSASGFT
+208 SRLGAASGFT
-218 EEQRARILSAV
+218 EEQRARILSSV

-234 RPQTDAAQIVV
+234 RPQTDAAQMVV

-261 RREVRSYGFTERHY
+261 RSEVRSYGFTERHY
-275 DRESIREMIG
+275 DRESFREMIG

-294 GRSAAFIAADPE
+294 GRTAAFIAADPE
-306 SAAARNGAARPA
+306 STAARNGAARPA

-342 KTDSSTTQQNV
+342 KTDSSTTQRNV

-370 SDILNSAQYGLN
+370 SDILNSAQYSLN
-382 NPRYQVERRIPDR
+382 NPRYQAERRIPDR

-409 AETGKPGGIGIP
+409 AETGKPEGIGIP

-435 LNPASEITMKFY
+435 LNPASEITMRFY

-506 SESGEAHV
+506 SQSGEARV

-561 GRLTSL
+561 GRLISL

-581 IVLSGSDTHSES
+581 VVLSGSDTHSES

-730 QLILPERST
+730 QLTLPERST
-739 SETANHLTG
+739 SETVNQLTG
-748 TLLSPE
+748 T
-754 PQSNAA
+754 
-760 QREQLI
+760 
-766 LPERSTSETA
+766 
-776 NQLAGAVLPPEP
+776 VLPPEP
-788 QSNAAQTEQLTIPER
+788 QSN
-803 STSENVN
+803 
-810 QLTGT
+810 
-815 VLSPEPQSNAAQR
+815 
-828 EQLILPERST
+828 
-838 SETANQLTGAVL
+838 
-850 PPEPQSKAAQRE
+850 AAQRE

-991 QREQLILPERSTSET
+991 
-1006 ANQLTGTVL
+1006 
-1015 PPEPQSNA
+1015 
-1023 AKTEQLILPER
+1023 KTEQLILPER

-1106 ERRTAGSYRDRLDNK
+1106 ERRTAGSYRDRFDNK

-1158 EKSVESS
+1158 EKSVEPS

-1216 NMLMLVPPTE
+1216 NMVMLVPPAE

-1266 VTVNTSVDGGISS
+1266 ITVNTSVDGGISS

>member
-208 SRLGSASGFT
+208 SRLGAASGFT
-218 EEQRARILSAV
+218 EEQRARILSSV

-234 RPQTDAAQIVV
+234 RPQTDAAQMVV

-261 RREVRSYGFTERHY
+261 RSEVRSYGFTERHY
-275 DRESIREMIG
+275 DRESIREMVG

-306 SAAARNGAARPA
+306 STAARNGAARPA

-342 KTDSSTTQQNV
+342 KTDSSTTQRNV

-370 SDILNSAQYGLN
+370 SDILNSAQYSLN
-382 NPRYQVERRIPDR
+382 NPRYQAERRIPDR

-455 LEQISDGMVNSE
+455 LEQISDVMVNSE

-506 SESGEAHV
+506 SESGEARV

-528 TMALPEPILNNFQAE
+528 TMALPEPILNNFQQAE
-543 ETGANS
+543 EAGANS

-567 FSEISRNVNFGGRT
+567 FSEISRNVNTGGRT
-581 IVLSGSDTHSES
+581 AVLSESDTHPES

-640 TTELLRRYS
+640 TAELLRRYS
-649 FEENRHQNSPETH
+649 FEENLHQNSPETH

-676 EKNTIHN
+676 EKNTVYN

-700 APAHSTSKNTNHPTG
+700 APAHPTSKNTNHPTG
-715 AVLPPEP
+715 
-722 QSNAAQRE
+722 
-730 QLILPERST
+730 T
-739 SETANHLTG
+739 
-748 TLLSPE
+748 
-754 PQSNAA
+754 
-760 QREQLI
+760 
-766 LPERSTSETA
+766 
-776 NQLAGAVLPPEP
+776 
-788 QSNAAQTEQLTIPER
+788 
-803 STSENVN
+803 
-810 QLTGT
+810 
-815 VLSPEPQSNAAQR
+815 
-828 EQLILPERST
+828 
-838 SETANQLTGAVL
+838 
-850 PPEPQSKAAQRE
+850 
-862 QLTLPERSISETVN
+862 
-876 QLTGA
+876 
-881 VLPPEPQSNA
+881 
-891 AEPDQLTL
+891 
-899 PERSISETANQLAG
+899 
-913 AVLPPEPQSNAAQRE
+913 VLPPEPQSNAAQRE
-928 QLTIQERSTSENAN
+928 QLTIQERSISETANHLTGTVLTPEPQSNVAKTEQLILPERSISEHAN
-942 NLTGAV
+942 NLTGTVLPPEPQSKAAQRKQLTLPERSTSEPANHLTGTLLSPEPQSNAAQTEQLTLPERSISEPANKRAGAV
-948 LPPEPQSN
+948 LPPEPQSK

-1006 ANQLTGTVL
+1006 VNQLTGTVL

-1023 AKTEQLILPER
+1023 AQREHLTIQELSTSETANHLTGAVLSPEPQSNAAEPDQLILPER
-1034 STSETANHLTGT
+1034 STSETANHLTG
-1046 LLSPEPQSKAAQR
+1046 
-1059 KQLTLPERS
+1059 
-1068 TSETANNLTG
+1068 
-1078 AVLPPEPQSNAA
+1078 AVLPPEPQSDAA
-1090 KTELLTPLAQ
+1090 QTELLTPLAQ

-1131 ETRQPVPVPEIK
+1131 ETRQPIPVPEIK

-1158 EKSVESS
+1158 EKSVEPS

-1191 RAYRNSLPEQPE
+1191 RAYRNTLPEQPE

-1216 NMLMLVPPTE
+1216 NMVMLVPPAE

-1250 AQAPAETSRTV
+1250 AQAPAENSRTV

>member
-109 IRRASQENVRMIR
+109 IRRASQENARMIR

-208 SRLGSASGFT
+208 SRLGAASGFT
-218 EEQRARILSAV
+218 EEQRARILSSV

-234 RPQTDAAQIVV
+234 RPQTDAAQMVV

-261 RREVRSYGFTERHY
+261 RSEVRSYGFTERHY

-506 SESGEAHV
+506 SESGEARV

-581 IVLSGSDTHSES
+581 VVLSGSDTHSES

-613 RFSFETDIYSTA
+613 RLSFETDIYSTT

-640 TTELLRRYS
+640 TAELLRRYS
-649 FEENRHQNSPETH
+649 FEEDRHQNSPETH

-676 EKNTIHN
+676 EKNTVHN

-715 AVLPPEP
+715 AVLSSEP

-739 SETANHLTG
+739 SET
-748 TLLSPE
+748 
-754 PQSNAA
+754 
-760 QREQLI
+760 
-766 LPERSTSETA
+766 
-776 NQLAGAVLPPEP
+776 V
-788 QSNAAQTEQLTIPER
+788 
-803 STSENVN
+803 
-810 QLTGT
+810 
-815 VLSPEPQSNAAQR
+815 
-828 EQLILPERST
+828 
-838 SETANQLTGAVL
+838 NQLTGAVL
-850 PPEPQSKAAQRE
+850 PPEPQSNAAE
-862 QLTLPERSISETVN
+862 PDQLTLPERSTSETVN

-972 TANQLTGTVL
+972 TVNQFTGTVLPPEPQSNAAEPNQLTLPERSTSETANHLTGAVL

-991 QREQLILPERSTSET
+991 QREQLTLPERSISET
-1006 ANQLTGTVL
+1006 INQLTGTML
-1015 PPEPQSNA
+1015 P
-1023 AKTEQLILPER
+1023 
-1034 STSETANHLTGT
+1034 
-1046 LLSPEPQSKAAQR
+1046 PEPQSKAAQR
-1059 KQLTLPERS
+1059 EQLILPERS

-1090 KTELLTPLAQ
+1090 QREQLTLPERSISETANQLTGAVLSPEPQSKAAQREQLILPERSISETANHLTGAVLSPEPQSNAARTELLTPLAQ

-1158 EKSVESS
+1158 EKSVEPS

-1191 RAYRNSLPEQPE
+1191 RAYRNTLPEQPE

-1216 NMLMLVPPTE
+1216 NMVMLVPPTE

-1250 AQAPAETSRTV
+1250 AQAPAENSRTV

-1266 VTVNTSVDGGISS
+1266 ITVNTSVDGGISS

>member
-1 MESITAARNISGL
+1 MENITAARNISGL

-528 TMALPEPILNNFQAE
+528 TMAFPEPILNNFQAE

-567 FSEISRNVNFGGRT
+567 FSEVSRNVNFGGRT
-581 IVLSGSDTHSES
+581 IVLSGSNTHSES

-640 TTELLRRYS
+640 TAELLRRYS
-649 FEENRHQNSPETH
+649 FEEDRHQNSPETH

-676 EKNTIHN
+676 EKNTVHN

-690 NNAVQKENEE
+690 NNVVQKENEE

-715 AVLPPEP
+715 AVLSPEP
-722 QSNAAQRE
+722 QSKAAQRE
-730 QLILPERST
+730 QLTIPERST
-739 SETANHLTG
+739 SGTVNQFTG
-748 TLLSPE
+748 AVLSPE

-760 QREQLI
+760 QREQL
-766 LPERSTSETA
+766 
-776 NQLAGAVLPPEP
+776 
-788 QSNAAQTEQLTIPER
+788 TIPER
-803 STSENVN
+803 STSGTVN
-810 QLTGT
+810 QFTGT

-838 SETANQLTGAVL
+838 SET
-850 PPEPQSKAAQRE
+850 
-862 QLTLPERSISETVN
+862 VN
-876 QLTGA
+876 QLTG
-881 VLPPEPQSNA
+881 
-891 AEPDQLTL
+891 T
-899 PERSISETANQLAG
+899 
-913 AVLPPEPQSNAAQRE
+913 
-928 QLTIQERSTSENAN
+928 
-942 NLTGAV
+942 V

-972 TANQLTGTVL
+972 TANHLTGAVF
-982 PPEPQSNAA
+982 PPE
-991 QREQLILPERSTSET
+991 L
-1006 ANQLTGTVL
+1006 
-1015 PPEPQSNA
+1015 QSNA

-1034 STSETANHLTGT
+1034 SISETANHLTG
-1046 LLSPEPQSKAAQR
+1046 
-1059 KQLTLPERS
+1059 
-1068 TSETANNLTG
+1068 
-1078 AVLPPEPQSNAA
+1078 AVLSPEPQSNAA
-1090 KTELLTPLAQ
+1090 RTELLTPLAQ

-1158 EKSVESS
+1158 EKSVEPS

-1191 RAYRNSLPEQPE
+1191 RAYRNTLPEQPE

-1216 NMLMLVPPTE
+1216 NMVMLVPPAE

-1250 AQAPAETSRTV
+1250 AQAPAENSRTV

>member
-543 ETGANS
+543 EAGANS

-625 QHSNSDTALTSVVNE
+625 QHSNSDTALTSVVSE
-640 TTELLRRYS
+640 TAELLRRYS

-676 EKNTIHN
+676 EKNTVYN

-715 AVLPPEP
+715 AVL
-722 QSNAAQRE
+722 S
-730 QLILPERST
+730 
-739 SETANHLTG
+739 
-748 TLLSPE
+748 
-754 PQSNAA
+754 
-760 QREQLI
+760 
-766 LPERSTSETA
+766 
-776 NQLAGAVLPPEP
+776 
-788 QSNAAQTEQLTIPER
+788 
-803 STSENVN
+803 
-810 QLTGT
+810 
-815 VLSPEPQSNAAQR
+815 
-828 EQLILPERST
+828 
-838 SETANQLTGAVL
+838 
-850 PPEPQSKAAQRE
+850 
-862 QLTLPERSISETVN
+862 
-876 QLTGA
+876 
-881 VLPPEPQSNA
+881 
-891 AEPDQLTL
+891 
-899 PERSISETANQLAG
+899 
-913 AVLPPEPQSNAAQRE
+913 
-928 QLTIQERSTSENAN
+928 
-942 NLTGAV
+942 
-948 LPPEPQSN
+948 PEPQSN
-956 AVQREQLILP
+956 AVQREQLTLP

-991 QREQLILPERSTSET
+991 QREQLILPERSISETANHLTGAVLPPEPPSNAAQREQLTLLERSISETVNQLTGTVLSPEPQSNAAQREQLILPERSTSDTANQLTGTLLSPESQSNAAEPDQLKHPERSTSETVNQLTGAVLSPEPQSKAAQRDQLILPERSISET

-1023 AKTEQLILPER
+1023 AQREHLTIQELSTSETANHLTGAVLSPEPQSNAAEPDQLILPER
-1034 STSETANHLTGT
+1034 STSETANHLTG
-1046 LLSPEPQSKAAQR
+1046 
-1059 KQLTLPERS
+1059 
-1068 TSETANNLTG
+1068 
-1078 AVLPPEPQSNAA
+1078 AVLPPEPQSDAA
-1090 KTELLTPLAQ
+1090 QTELLTPLAQ

-1131 ETRQPVPVPEIK
+1131 ETRQPIPVPEIK

-1158 EKSVESS
+1158 EKSVEPS

-1191 RAYRNSLPEQPE
+1191 RAYRNTLPEQPE

-1216 NMLMLVPPTE
+1216 NMVMLVPPTE

-1250 AQAPAETSRTV
+1250 AQAPAENSRTV

-1266 VTVNTSVDGGISS
+1266 ITVNTSVDGGISS

>member
-29 MSVSGDFADEV
+29 MTVSGDFADEV

-208 SRLGSASGFT
+208 SRLGSASGFS

-382 NPRYQVERRIPDR
+382 NPRYRAERRIPDR

-409 AETGKPGGIGIP
+409 AETGKPGEIGIP
-421 GTSEHSEKAKYAGA
+421 GTSEHSEKAKYAGT
-435 LNPASEITMKFY
+435 LNPASEIAMKFY

-455 LEQISDGMVNSE
+455 LELISDGMANSE

-506 SESGEAHV
+506 SESGEARV

-521 APQDVTQ
+521 ASQDVTQ
-528 TMALPEPILNNFQAE
+528 TMALPEPIMNNFQAE
-543 ETGANS
+543 EAGANS

-640 TTELLRRYS
+640 TAELLRRYS
-649 FEENRHQNSPETH
+649 FEEDRHQNSPETH

-676 EKNTIHN
+676 EKNTVHN

-690 NNAVQKENEE
+690 NNVVQKENEE

-715 AVLPPEP
+715 AVL
-722 QSNAAQRE
+722 
-730 QLILPERST
+730 
-739 SETANHLTG
+739 
-748 TLLSPE
+748 SPE

-760 QREQLI
+760 QREQLT

-776 NQLAGAVLPPEP
+776 NHP
-788 QSNAAQTEQLTIPER
+788 
-803 STSENVN
+803 
-810 QLTGT
+810 
-815 VLSPEPQSNAAQR
+815 
-828 EQLILPERST
+828 
-838 SETANQLTGAVL
+838 
-850 PPEPQSKAAQRE
+850 
-862 QLTLPERSISETVN
+862 
-876 QLTGA
+876 TGA
-881 VLPPEPQSNA
+881 VLPPEPQSN
-891 AEPDQLTL
+891 
-899 PERSISETANQLAG
+899 
-913 AVLPPEPQSNAAQRE
+913 VAQ
-928 QLTIQERSTSENAN
+928 
-942 NLTGAV
+942 
-948 LPPEPQSN
+948 
-956 AVQREQLILP
+956 
-966 ERSTSE
+966 
-972 TANQLTGTVL
+972 
-982 PPEPQSNAA
+982 
-991 QREQLILPERSTSET
+991 
-1006 ANQLTGTVL
+1006 
-1015 PPEPQSNA
+1015 
-1023 AKTEQLILPER
+1023 
-1034 STSETANHLTGT
+1034 
-1046 LLSPEPQSKAAQR
+1046 
-1059 KQLTLPERS
+1059 
-1068 TSETANNLTG
+1068 
-1078 AVLPPEPQSNAA
+1078 
-1090 KTELLTPLAQ
+1090 TELLTPLAQ
-1100 SETQNN
+1100 SETQSK
-1106 ERRTAGSYRDRLDNK
+1106 ERRTAGSYRDRLDK
-1121 TLSVIDQLIA
+1121 ETLSVIDQLIA
-1131 ETRQPVPVPEIK
+1131 ESRQSVHAPEVK
-1143 EAIPEPEPELNYISS
+1143 KAAPEPEPELNYISS
-1158 EKSVESS
+1158 EKSVEPS

-1216 NMLMLVPPTE
+1216 NMVMLVPPTE

-1250 AQAPAETSRTV
+1250 AQAPAESSRTV

>member
-122 SAEMRRV
+122 SAEMRRI

-543 ETGANS
+543 EAGANS

-640 TTELLRRYS
+640 TAELLRRYS
-649 FEENRHQNSPETH
+649 FEEDRHQNSPETH

-676 EKNTIHN
+676 EKNTVHN

-690 NNAVQKENEE
+690 NNVVQKENEE

-715 AVLPPEP
+715 AVLSPEP
-722 QSNAAQRE
+722 QSNAAQTE

-739 SETANHLTG
+739 SET
-748 TLLSPE
+748 
-754 PQSNAA
+754 
-760 QREQLI
+760 
-766 LPERSTSETA
+766 
-776 NQLAGAVLPPEP
+776 V
-788 QSNAAQTEQLTIPER
+788 
-803 STSENVN
+803 
-810 QLTGT
+810 
-815 VLSPEPQSNAAQR
+815 
-828 EQLILPERST
+828 
-838 SETANQLTGAVL
+838 NQLTGAVL
-850 PPEPQSKAAQRE
+850 PPEPQSNAAE
-862 QLTLPERSISETVN
+862 PDQLTLPERSTSETVN

-1158 EKSVESS
+1158 EKSVEPS

-1216 NMLMLVPPTE
+1216 NMVMLVPPAE

-1266 VTVNTSVDGGISS
+1266 ITVNTSVDGGISS

>member
-208 SRLGSASGFT
+208 SRLGAASGFT
-218 EEQRARILSAV
+218 EEQRARILSSV

-234 RPQTDAAQIVV
+234 RPQTDAAQMVV

-261 RREVRSYGFTERHY
+261 RSEVRSYGFTERHY
-275 DRESIREMIG
+275 DRESIREMVG

-306 SAAARNGAARPA
+306 STAARNGAARPA

-342 KTDSSTTQQNV
+342 KTDSSTTQRNV

-370 SDILNSAQYGLN
+370 SDILNSAQYSLN
-382 NPRYQVERRIPDR
+382 NPRYQAERRIPDR

-543 ETGANS
+543 EAGANS

-640 TTELLRRYS
+640 TAELLRRYS
-649 FEENRHQNSPETH
+649 FEEDRHQNSPETH

-676 EKNTIHN
+676 EKNTVHN

-690 NNAVQKENEE
+690 NNVVQKENEE

-715 AVLPPEP
+715 AVL
-722 QSNAAQRE
+722 
-730 QLILPERST
+730 
-739 SETANHLTG
+739 
-748 TLLSPE
+748 SPE

-760 QREQLI
+760 QREQLT
-766 LPERSTSETA
+766 LPERSTSET
-776 NQLAGAVLPPEP
+776 V
-788 QSNAAQTEQLTIPER
+788 
-803 STSENVN
+803 
-810 QLTGT
+810 
-815 VLSPEPQSNAAQR
+815 
-828 EQLILPERST
+828 
-838 SETANQLTGAVL
+838 NQLTGAVL
-850 PPEPQSKAAQRE
+850 PPEPQSNAAE
-862 QLTLPERSISETVN
+862 PDQLTLPERSTSETVN

-972 TANQLTGTVL
+972 TVNQLTGTML
-982 PPEPQSNAA
+982 P
-991 QREQLILPERSTSET
+991 
-1006 ANQLTGTVL
+1006 
-1015 PPEPQSNA
+1015 
-1023 AKTEQLILPER
+1023 
-1034 STSETANHLTGT
+1034 
-1046 LLSPEPQSKAAQR
+1046 PEPQSKAAQR
-1059 KQLTLPERS
+1059 EQLILPERS

-1090 KTELLTPLAQ
+1090 QREQLTLPERSTSETANQLTGVVLPPESQSNAAKTEQLILPERSISETANHLTGAVFPPEPQSNAARTELLTPLAQ

-1158 EKSVESS
+1158 EKSVEPI

-1191 RAYRNSLPEQPE
+1191 RAYRNTLPEQPE

-1216 NMLMLVPPTE
+1216 NMVMLVPPAE

-1250 AQAPAETSRTV
+1250 AQAPAENSRTV

-1297 NRLARERRR
+1297 TRLARERRR

>member
-208 SRLGSASGFT
+208 SRLGAASGFT
-218 EEQRARILSAV
+218 EEQRARILSSV

-234 RPQTDAAQIVV
+234 RPQTDAAQMVV

-261 RREVRSYGFTERHY
+261 RSEVRSYGFTERHY
-275 DRESIREMIG
+275 DRESIREMVG

-306 SAAARNGAARPA
+306 STAARNGAARPA

-342 KTDSSTTQQNV
+342 KTDSSTTQRNV

-370 SDILNSAQYGLN
+370 SDILNSAQYSLN
-382 NPRYQVERRIPDR
+382 NPRYQAERRIPDR

-455 LEQISDGMVNSE
+455 LEQISDVMVNSE

-506 SESGEAHV
+506 SESGEARV

-528 TMALPEPILNNFQAE
+528 TMALPKPILNNLQAE
-543 ETGANS
+543 EAGANS

-581 IVLSGSDTHSES
+581 VVLSGSDTHSES

-640 TTELLRRYS
+640 TAELLRRYS
-649 FEENRHQNSPETH
+649 FEENLHQNSLETH
-662 IYQDYSFRETSGFS
+662 NYQDYSLRETSGFS
-676 EKNTIHN
+676 EKNTVHN

-715 AVLPPEP
+715 AVL
-722 QSNAAQRE
+722 
-730 QLILPERST
+730 
-739 SETANHLTG
+739 
-748 TLLSPE
+748 SPE

-760 QREQLI
+760 QREQL
-766 LPERSTSETA
+766 
-776 NQLAGAVLPPEP
+776 
-788 QSNAAQTEQLTIPER
+788 
-803 STSENVN
+803 
-810 QLTGT
+810 
-815 VLSPEPQSNAAQR
+815 
-828 EQLILPERST
+828 
-838 SETANQLTGAVL
+838 
-850 PPEPQSKAAQRE
+850 
-862 QLTLPERSISETVN
+862 TLP
-876 QLTGA
+876 
-881 VLPPEPQSNA
+881 
-891 AEPDQLTL
+891 D
-899 PERSISETANQLAG
+899 RSISETANHLTG

-928 QLTIQERSTSENAN
+928 QLTI
-942 NLTGAV
+942 
-948 LPPEPQSN
+948 PEP
-956 AVQREQLILP
+956 
-966 ERSTSE
+966 STSE
-972 TANQLTGTVL
+972 TVNQPTGTVL

-1006 ANQLTGTVL
+1006 ANQLTGVVL
-1015 PPEPQSNA
+1015 PPEPQSNAAEPDQLTHPERSTSETANQLTGVVLPPESQSNA

-1034 STSETANHLTGT
+1034 STSETVN
-1046 LLSPEPQSKAAQR
+1046 Q
-1059 KQLTLPERS
+1059 
-1068 TSETANNLTG
+1068 LTG

-1090 KTELLTPLAQ
+1090 RTELLTPLAQ

-1158 EKSVESS
+1158 EKSVEPS

-1191 RAYRNSLPEQPE
+1191 RAYRNTLPEQPE
-1203 KKPFTFRTAENTE
+1203 KKPFKFRTAENTE
-1216 NMLMLVPPTE
+1216 NMVMLVPPTE

-1250 AQAPAETSRTV
+1250 AQAPAENSRTV

-1266 VTVNTSVDGGISS
+1266 ITVNTSVDGGISS

>member
-208 SRLGSASGFT
+208 SRLGAASGFT
-218 EEQRARILSAV
+218 EEQRARILSSV

-234 RPQTDAAQIVV
+234 RPQTDAAQMVV

-261 RREVRSYGFTERHY
+261 RSEVRSYGFTERHY
-275 DRESIREMIG
+275 DRESIREMVG

-306 SAAARNGAARPA
+306 STAARNGAARPA

-342 KTDSSTTQQNV
+342 KTDSSTTQRNV

-370 SDILNSAQYGLN
+370 SDILNSAQYSLN
-382 NPRYQVERRIPDR
+382 NPRYQAERRIPDR

-543 ETGANS
+543 EAGANS

-640 TTELLRRYS
+640 TAELLRRYS
-649 FEENRHQNSPETH
+649 FEEDRHQNSPETH

-676 EKNTIHN
+676 EKNTVHN

-690 NNAVQKENEE
+690 NNVVQKENEE

-715 AVLPPEP
+715 AVL
-722 QSNAAQRE
+722 
-730 QLILPERST
+730 
-739 SETANHLTG
+739 
-748 TLLSPE
+748 SPE

-760 QREQLI
+760 QREQLT
-766 LPERSTSETA
+766 LPERSTSET
-776 NQLAGAVLPPEP
+776 V
-788 QSNAAQTEQLTIPER
+788 
-803 STSENVN
+803 
-810 QLTGT
+810 
-815 VLSPEPQSNAAQR
+815 
-828 EQLILPERST
+828 
-838 SETANQLTGAVL
+838 NQLTGAVL
-850 PPEPQSKAAQRE
+850 PPEPQSNAAE
-862 QLTLPERSISETVN
+862 PDQLTLPERSTSETVN

-972 TANQLTGTVL
+972 TVNQLTGAVLSPEPQSKAAQRDQLILPERSISETANQLTGTVL

-991 QREQLILPERSTSET
+991 QREHLTIQELSTSET
-1006 ANQLTGTVL
+1006 ANHLTGAVL
-1015 PPEPQSNA
+1015 SPEPQSNA
-1023 AKTEQLILPER
+1023 AEPDQLILPER
-1034 STSETANHLTGT
+1034 STSETANHLTG
-1046 LLSPEPQSKAAQR
+1046 
-1059 KQLTLPERS
+1059 
-1068 TSETANNLTG
+1068 
-1078 AVLPPEPQSNAA
+1078 AVLPPEPQSDAA
-1090 KTELLTPLAQ
+1090 QTELLTPLAQ

-1131 ETRQPVPVPEIK
+1131 ETRQPIPVPEIK

-1158 EKSVESS
+1158 EKSVEPS

-1191 RAYRNSLPEQPE
+1191 RAYRNTLPEQPE

-1216 NMLMLVPPTE
+1216 NMVMLVPPAE

-1250 AQAPAETSRTV
+1250 AQAPAENSRTV

>member
-197 EYPES
+197 EYPET

-208 SRLGSASGFT
+208 SRLGAASGFT

-234 RPQTDAAQIVV
+234 RPQTDAAQMVV

-261 RREVRSYGFTERHY
+261 RSEVRSYGFTERHY

-294 GRSAAFIAADPE
+294 GRSAAFLAADPE

-342 KTDSSTTQQNV
+342 KTDSSTTQRNV

-370 SDILNSAQYGLN
+370 SDILNSAQYSLN
-382 NPRYQVERRIPDR
+382 NPRYQAERRIPDR

-506 SESGEAHV
+506 SQSGEARV

-528 TMALPEPILNNFQAE
+528 TMALPEPILNNFQQAE
-543 ETGANS
+543 EAGANS

-581 IVLSGSDTHSES
+581 VVLSGSDTHSES

-613 RFSFETDIYSTA
+613 RLSFETDIYSTM

-640 TTELLRRYS
+640 TAELLRRYS
-649 FEENRHQNSPETH
+649 FEEDRHQNSPETH

-676 EKNTIHN
+676 EKNTVHN

-700 APAHSTSKNTNHPTG
+700 APAHSTS
-715 AVLPPEP
+715 
-722 QSNAAQRE
+722 
-730 QLILPERST
+730 
-739 SETANHLTG
+739 ETANHLTG
-748 TLLSPE
+748 
-754 PQSNAA
+754 A
-760 QREQLI
+760 
-766 LPERSTSETA
+766 
-776 NQLAGAVLPPEP
+776 
-788 QSNAAQTEQLTIPER
+788 
-803 STSENVN
+803 
-810 QLTGT
+810 

-850 PPEPQSKAAQRE
+850 SPEPQSKAAQK
-862 QLTLPERSISETVN
+862 
-876 QLTGA
+876 
-881 VLPPEPQSNA
+881 
-891 AEPDQLTL
+891 D
-899 PERSISETANQLAG
+899 
-913 AVLPPEPQSNAAQRE
+913 
-928 QLTIQERSTSENAN
+928 
-942 NLTGAV
+942 
-948 LPPEPQSN
+948 
-956 AVQREQLILP
+956 QLILP

-1006 ANQLTGTVL
+1006 ANHLTGAVL
-1015 PPEPQSNA
+1015 PPEPQSNAAQREQLTLPERSISETANHLTGAVFPPELQSNA

-1034 STSETANHLTGT
+1034 SISETANHLTG
-1046 LLSPEPQSKAAQR
+1046 
-1059 KQLTLPERS
+1059 
-1068 TSETANNLTG
+1068 
-1078 AVLPPEPQSNAA
+1078 AVLSPEPQSNAA
-1090 KTELLTPLAQ
+1090 RTELLTPLAQ

-1158 EKSVESS
+1158 EKSVEPS

-1191 RAYRNSLPEQPE
+1191 RAYRNTLPEQPE
-1203 KKPFTFRTAENTE
+1203 KKPFKFRTAENTE
-1216 NMLMLVPPTE
+1216 NMVMLVPPTE

-1250 AQAPAETSRTV
+1250 AQAPAENSRTV

>member
-102 GSVFPEN
+102 GAVFPEN

-177 AVFTAQQRRI
+177 AIFTAQQRRI

-208 SRLGSASGFT
+208 SRLGAASGFT

-234 RPQTDAAQIVV
+234 RPQTDAAQMVV

-261 RREVRSYGFTERHY
+261 RSEVRSYGFTERHY

-342 KTDSSTTQQNV
+342 KTDSSTTQRNV

-370 SDILNSAQYGLN
+370 SDILNSAQYSLN
-382 NPRYQVERRIPDR
+382 NPRYQAERRIPDR

-435 LNPASEITMKFY
+435 LNPASEITMRFY

-477 QFEIPVSELLA
+477 QFEIPVSELLT
-488 GARLNAG
+488 GAQLNAG

-506 SESGEAHV
+506 SESGEARV

-561 GRLTSL
+561 GRLISL

-581 IVLSGSDTHSES
+581 IVLSGSNTHSES

-640 TTELLRRYS
+640 TAELLRRYS
-649 FEENRHQNSPETH
+649 FEEDRHQNSPETH

-676 EKNTIHN
+676 EKNTVHN

-715 AVLPPEP
+715 AVLSPEPQSNAAQRDQLILPERSISETVNQFTGAVLPPEP

-730 QLILPERST
+730 QLILPDRSI

-748 TLLSPE
+748 TVLPPE

-760 QREQLI
+760 QTEQLTI
-766 LPERSTSETA
+766 PERSTSETA

-788 QSNAAQTEQLTIPER
+788 QSNAAQ
-803 STSENVN
+803 
-810 QLTGT
+810 
-815 VLSPEPQSNAAQR
+815 
-828 EQLILPERST
+828 
-838 SETANQLTGAVL
+838 
-850 PPEPQSKAAQRE
+850 RE
-862 QLTLPERSISETVN
+862 QLTLPERSTSETV
-876 QLTGA
+876 
-881 VLPPEPQSNA
+881 
-891 AEPDQLTL
+891 
-899 PERSISETANQLAG
+899 
-913 AVLPPEPQSNAAQRE
+913 
-928 QLTIQERSTSENAN
+928 
-942 NLTGAV
+942 
-948 LPPEPQSN
+948 
-956 AVQREQLILP
+956 
-966 ERSTSE
+966 
-972 TANQLTGTVL
+972 NQLTGTVL

-991 QREQLILPERSTSET
+991 Q
-1006 ANQLTGTVL
+1006 
-1015 PPEPQSNA
+1015 
-1023 AKTEQLILPER
+1023 
-1034 STSETANHLTGT
+1034 
-1046 LLSPEPQSKAAQR
+1046 
-1059 KQLTLPERS
+1059 
-1068 TSETANNLTG
+1068 
-1078 AVLPPEPQSNAA
+1078 
-1090 KTELLTPLAQ
+1090 TELLTPLAQ
-1100 SETQNN
+1100 SETKNN

-1158 EKSVESS
+1158 EKSVEPS

-1216 NMLMLVPPTE
+1216 NMVMLVPPTE

-1250 AQAPAETSRTV
+1250 AQAPAENSRTV

>member
-40 GNRAVPRI
+40 GNRVVPRI

-208 SRLGSASGFT
+208 SRLGAASGFT
-218 EEQRARILSAV
+218 EEQRARILSSV

-234 RPQTDAAQIVV
+234 RPQTDAAQMVV

-261 RREVRSYGFTERHY
+261 RSEVRSYGFTERHY
-275 DRESIREMIG
+275 DRESIREMVG

-306 SAAARNGAARPA
+306 STAARNGAARPA

-342 KTDSSTTQQNV
+342 KTDSSTTQRNV

-370 SDILNSAQYGLN
+370 SDILNSAQYSLN
-382 NPRYQVERRIPDR
+382 NPRYQAERRIPDR

-506 SESGEAHV
+506 SESGEARV
-514 VPMNNMD
+514 VPMNNTD

-528 TMALPEPILNNFQAE
+528 TMAFPEPILNNFQAE

-567 FSEISRNVNFGGRT
+567 FSEVSRNVNFGGRT
-581 IVLSGSDTHSES
+581 IVLSGSNTHSES

-640 TTELLRRYS
+640 TAELLRRYS
-649 FEENRHQNSPETH
+649 FEEDRHQNSPETH

-676 EKNTIHN
+676 EKNTVHN

-690 NNAVQKENEE
+690 NNVVQKENEE

-715 AVLPPEP
+715 AVLSPEP

-730 QLILPERST
+730 QLTIPERST
-739 SETANHLTG
+739 SGTVNQFTGAVLSPEPQSNAAQREQLTIPERSTSGTVNQFTG
-748 TLLSPE
+748 TVLSPE

-766 LPERSTSETA
+766 LPERSISET
-776 NQLAGAVLPPEP
+776 
-788 QSNAAQTEQLTIPER
+788 
-803 STSENVN
+803 VN
-810 QLTGT
+810 QFTGAL
-815 VLSPEPQSNAAQR
+815 LSPEPQSNAAQR

-838 SETANQLTGAVL
+838 SETANQLTGTVLLPEPQSNAAQTEQLTIPERSTSETANHLTGAVL
-850 PPEPQSKAAQRE
+850 SSEPQSKAAQRE
-862 QLTLPERSISETVN
+862 QLTLS
-876 QLTGA
+876 
-881 VLPPEPQSNA
+881 
-891 AEPDQLTL
+891 
-899 PERSISETANQLAG
+899 ERSISETANHLTG

-928 QLTIQERSTSENAN
+928 QLTIQERSTSETAN

-982 PPEPQSNAA
+982 PPEPQSNAV
-991 QREQLILPERSTSET
+991 QREQLTLPERSISET
-1006 ANQLTGTVL
+1006 V
-1015 PPEPQSNA
+1015 
-1023 AKTEQLILPER
+1023 
-1034 STSETANHLTGT
+1034 NHLTGT
-1046 LLSPEPQSKAAQR
+1046 LLS
-1059 KQLTLPERS
+1059 
-1068 TSETANNLTG
+1068 
-1078 AVLPPEPQSNAA
+1078 PEPQSNAA
-1090 KTELLTPLAQ
+1090 KTELLTPPAQ

-1131 ETRQPVPVPEIK
+1131 ETRQPIPVPEIK

-1158 EKSVESS
+1158 EKSVEPS

-1191 RAYRNSLPEQPE
+1191 RAYRNTLPEQPE

-1216 NMLMLVPPTE
+1216 NMVMLVPPAE

-1250 AQAPAETSRTV
+1250 AQAPAENSRTV

>member
-177 AVFTAQQRRI
+177 AVFTTQQRRI

-208 SRLGSASGFT
+208 SRLGAASGFT
-218 EEQRARILSAV
+218 EEQRARILSSV

-234 RPQTDAAQIVV
+234 RPQTDAAQMVV

-261 RREVRSYGFTERHY
+261 RSEVRSYGFTERHY

-285 AVPGRIAPA
+285 AVPGRIAPV
-294 GRSAAFIAADPE
+294 GRSAAFLAADPE

-342 KTDSSTTQQNV
+342 KTDSSTTQRNV

-370 SDILNSAQYGLN
+370 SDILNSAQYSLN
-382 NPRYQVERRIPDR
+382 NPRYQAERKIPER

-400 VLGKAVSAN
+400 VLGKTVSAN
-409 AETGKPGGIGIP
+409 AETGKPGEIGIP

-435 LNPASEITMKFY
+435 LNPASEITMRFY

-477 QFEIPVSELLA
+477 QFEIPVSELLT
-488 GARLNAG
+488 GAQLNAG

-543 ETGANS
+543 EAGANS

-640 TTELLRRYS
+640 TAELLRRYS
-649 FEENRHQNSPETH
+649 FEEDRHQNSPETH

-676 EKNTIHN
+676 EKNTVHN

-730 QLILPERST
+730 QLTLPERST
-739 SETANHLTG
+739 SETANQLTGVVLSPEPQSNAAQREQLTLPERSISETANHLTG

-760 QREQLI
+760 QREQL
-766 LPERSTSETA
+766 
-776 NQLAGAVLPPEP
+776 
-788 QSNAAQTEQLTIPER
+788 
-803 STSENVN
+803 
-810 QLTGT
+810 
-815 VLSPEPQSNAAQR
+815 
-828 EQLILPERST
+828 
-838 SETANQLTGAVL
+838 
-850 PPEPQSKAAQRE
+850 
-862 QLTLPERSISETVN
+862 TLP
-876 QLTGA
+876 
-881 VLPPEPQSNA
+881 
-891 AEPDQLTL
+891 D
-899 PERSISETANQLAG
+899 RSISETANHLTG

-928 QLTIQERSTSENAN
+928 QLTI
-942 NLTGAV
+942 
-948 LPPEPQSN
+948 PEP
-956 AVQREQLILP
+956 
-966 ERSTSE
+966 STSE
-972 TANQLTGTVL
+972 TVNQPTGTVL

-1006 ANQLTGTVL
+1006 ANQLTGVVL
-1015 PPEPQSNA
+1015 PPEPQSNAAEPDQLTHPERSTSETANQLTGVVLPPESQSNA

-1034 STSETANHLTGT
+1034 STSETVN
-1046 LLSPEPQSKAAQR
+1046 Q
-1059 KQLTLPERS
+1059 
-1068 TSETANNLTG
+1068 LTG

-1090 KTELLTPLAQ
+1090 RTELLTPLAQ

-1158 EKSVESS
+1158 EKSVEPS

-1191 RAYRNSLPEQPE
+1191 RAYRNTLPEQPE
-1203 KKPFTFRTAENTE
+1203 KKPFTFQTAENTE
-1216 NMLMLVPPTE
+1216 NMVMLVPPTE

-1250 AQAPAETSRTV
+1250 AQAPAENSRTV

-1266 VTVNTSVDGGISS
+1266 VTVNTSVDGGINS

>member
-409 AETGKPGGIGIP
+409 AETGKPGRIGIP

-435 LNPASEITMKFY
+435 LNPASEITMRFY

-495 AGIDFGEKQGL
+495 AGIDFGEKRGL
-506 SESGEAHV
+506 SQSGEARV
-514 VPMNNMD
+514 VPMNNTD

-528 TMALPEPILNNFQAE
+528 TMAFPEPILNNFQAE

-640 TTELLRRYS
+640 TAELLRRYS
-649 FEENRHQNSPETH
+649 FEEDRHQNSPETH

-676 EKNTIHN
+676 EKNTVHN

-690 NNAVQKENEE
+690 NNVVQKENEE

-715 AVLPPEP
+715 AVL
-722 QSNAAQRE
+722 
-730 QLILPERST
+730 
-739 SETANHLTG
+739 
-748 TLLSPE
+748 SPE

-760 QREQLI
+760 QREQLT
-766 LPERSTSETA
+766 LPERSTSETV
-776 NQLAGAVLPPEP
+776 NQLTGAVLPPEP
-788 QSNAAQTEQLTIPER
+788 QSNAAEPDQLT
-803 STSENVN
+803 
-810 QLTGT
+810 
-815 VLSPEPQSNAAQR
+815 
-828 EQLILPERST
+828 LPERST
-838 SETANQLTGAVL
+838 SETVNQLTGTVL

-891 AEPDQLTL
+891 AQREQLTL
-899 PERSISETANQLAG
+899 PERSISETANHLTGTLLSPEPQSNAAQREQLTLPDRSISETANHLTG

-928 QLTIQERSTSENAN
+928 QLTI
-942 NLTGAV
+942 
-948 LPPEPQSN
+948 PEP
-956 AVQREQLILP
+956 
-966 ERSTSE
+966 STSE
-972 TANQLTGTVL
+972 TVNQPTGTVL

-1006 ANQLTGTVL
+1006 ANQLTGVVL
-1015 PPEPQSNA
+1015 PPEPQSNAAEPDQLTHPERSTSETANQLTGVVLPPESQSNA

-1034 STSETANHLTGT
+1034 STSETVN
-1046 LLSPEPQSKAAQR
+1046 Q
-1059 KQLTLPERS
+1059 
-1068 TSETANNLTG
+1068 LTG

-1090 KTELLTPLAQ
+1090 RTELLTPLAQ

-1158 EKSVESS
+1158 EKSVEPS

-1191 RAYRNSLPEQPE
+1191 RAYRNTLPEQPE
-1203 KKPFTFRTAENTE
+1203 KKPFTFQTAENTE
-1216 NMLMLVPPTE
+1216 NMVILVPPTE

-1250 AQAPAETSRTV
+1250 AQAPAENSRTV

>member
-208 SRLGSASGFT
+208 SRLGAASGFT
-218 EEQRARILSAV
+218 EEQRARILSSV

-234 RPQTDAAQIVV
+234 RPQTDAAQMVV

-261 RREVRSYGFTERHY
+261 RSEVRSYGFTERHY

-294 GRSAAFIAADPE
+294 GRSAAFLAADPE

-342 KTDSSTTQQNV
+342 KTDSSTTQRNV

-370 SDILNSAQYGLN
+370 SDILNSAQYSLN
-382 NPRYQVERRIPDR
+382 NPRYQAERKIPER

-400 VLGKAVSAN
+400 VLGKTVSAN

-421 GTSEHSEKAKYAGA
+421 GTSEHSEKAQYAGA
-435 LNPASEITMKFY
+435 LNPASEITMRFY

-495 AGIDFGEKQGL
+495 AGIDFGEKRGL
-506 SESGEAHV
+506 SQSGEAHV

-543 ETGANS
+543 EAGANS

-676 EKNTIHN
+676 EKNTVHN
-683 SSTALTF
+683 TSTALTF

-700 APAHSTSKNTNHPTG
+700 AP
-715 AVLPPEP
+715 
-722 QSNAAQRE
+722 
-730 QLILPERST
+730 
-739 SETANHLTG
+739 
-748 TLLSPE
+748 
-754 PQSNAA
+754 
-760 QREQLI
+760 
-766 LPERSTSETA
+766 ERSTSETA
-776 NQLAGAVLPPEP
+776 NQLTGVVFSPEP
-788 QSNAAQTEQLTIPER
+788 QSNAAQTEQLI
-803 STSENVN
+803 
-810 QLTGT
+810 
-815 VLSPEPQSNAAQR
+815 
-828 EQLILPERST
+828 
-838 SETANQLTGAVL
+838 
-850 PPEPQSKAAQRE
+850 
-862 QLTLPERSISETVN
+862 
-876 QLTGA
+876 
-881 VLPPEPQSNA
+881 
-891 AEPDQLTL
+891 L
-899 PERSISETANQLAG
+899 PERSISETANQL
-913 AVLPPEPQSNAAQRE
+913 
-928 QLTIQERSTSENAN
+928 
-942 NLTGAV
+942 TGA
-948 LPPEPQSN
+948 
-956 AVQREQLILP
+956 
-966 ERSTSE
+966 
-972 TANQLTGTVL
+972 VL

-1015 PPEPQSNA
+1015 TPEPQSNAAKTEQLILPERSISETANQLTGTVLPPEPQSNAAQREQLTLPERSTSETANQLTGVVLPPESQSNA

-1034 STSETANHLTGT
+1034 STSETVN
-1046 LLSPEPQSKAAQR
+1046 Q
-1059 KQLTLPERS
+1059 
-1068 TSETANNLTG
+1068 LTG

-1090 KTELLTPLAQ
+1090 RTELLTPLAQ

-1158 EKSVESS
+1158 EKSVELS

-1191 RAYRNSLPEQPE
+1191 RAYRNTLPEQPE

-1216 NMLMLVPPTE
+1216 NMVMLVPPTE

-1250 AQAPAETSRTV
+1250 AQAPAENSRTV

-1266 VTVNTSVDGGISS
+1266 ITVNTSVDGGISS

>member
-197 EYPES
+197 EYPET

-208 SRLGSASGFT
+208 SRLGAASGFT

-234 RPQTDAAQIVV
+234 RPQTDAAQMVV

-261 RREVRSYGFTERHY
+261 RSEVRSYGFTERHY

-294 GRSAAFIAADPE
+294 GRSAAFLAADPE

-370 SDILNSAQYGLN
+370 SDILNSAQYSLN
-382 NPRYQVERRIPDR
+382 NPRYQAERRIPDR

-409 AETGKPGGIGIP
+409 AETGKPGRIGIP

-435 LNPASEITMKFY
+435 LNPASEITMRFY

-506 SESGEAHV
+506 SQSGEARV

-528 TMALPEPILNNFQAE
+528 TMALPEPIMNNFQAE
-543 ETGANS
+543 EAGANS

-581 IVLSGSDTHSES
+581 AVLSGSDTHSES

-640 TTELLRRYS
+640 TAELLRRYS
-649 FEENRHQNSPETH
+649 FEEDRHQNSPETH

-676 EKNTIHN
+676 EKNTVHN

-722 QSNAAQRE
+722 QSNAVQRE
-730 QLILPERST
+730 QLTLPEPST
-739 SETANHLTG
+739 SETANQFTG
-748 TLLSPE
+748 TVLPPE

-760 QREQLI
+760 QTEQLT

-776 NQLAGAVLPPEP
+776 NQLTGAVLSPEP

-803 STSENVN
+803 F
-810 QLTGT
+810 
-815 VLSPEPQSNAAQR
+815 
-828 EQLILPERST
+828 T

-850 PPEPQSKAAQRE
+850 S
-862 QLTLPERSISETVN
+862 
-876 QLTGA
+876 
-881 VLPPEPQSNA
+881 
-891 AEPDQLTL
+891 
-899 PERSISETANQLAG
+899 
-913 AVLPPEPQSNAAQRE
+913 PEPQSNAAQ
-928 QLTIQERSTSENAN
+928 T
-942 NLTGAV
+942 
-948 LPPEPQSN
+948 
-956 AVQREQLILP
+956 EQLILP
-966 ERSTSE
+966 ERSISE

-1006 ANQLTGTVL
+1006 VNQLTGTVL

-1023 AKTEQLILPER
+1023 VQREQLILPER
-1034 STSETANHLTGT
+1034 STSETANHLTGAVFP
-1046 LLSPEPQSKAAQR
+1046 PELQSNAA
-1059 KQLTLPERS
+1059 KTEQLILPERS
-1068 TSETANNLTG
+1068 ISETANHLTG
-1078 AVLPPEPQSNAA
+1078 AVLSPEPQSNAA
-1090 KTELLTPLAQ
+1090 RTELLTPLAQ

-1158 EKSVESS
+1158 EKSVEPS

-1191 RAYRNSLPEQPE
+1191 RAYRNTLPEQPE

-1216 NMLMLVPPTE
+1216 NMVMLVPPTE

-1250 AQAPAETSRTV
+1250 AQAPAENSRTV

-1266 VTVNTSVDGGISS
+1266 ITVNTSVDGGISS

>member
-29 MSVSGDFADEV
+29 MTVSGDFADEV

-177 AVFTAQQRRI
+177 AIFTAQQRRI

-208 SRLGSASGFT
+208 SRLGAASGFT

-234 RPQTDAAQIVV
+234 RPQTDAAQMVV

-261 RREVRSYGFTERHY
+261 RSEVRSYGFTERHY

-294 GRSAAFIAADPE
+294 GRSAAFLAADPE
-306 SAAARNGAARPA
+306 STAARNGAARPA

-400 VLGKAVSAN
+400 VLGKVVSAN
-409 AETGKPGGIGIP
+409 AETGKPEGIGIP

-495 AGIDFGEKQGL
+495 AGIDFGEKRGL
-506 SESGEAHV
+506 SQSGEARV

-543 ETGANS
+543 EAGANS

-613 RFSFETDIYSTA
+613 RLSFETNIHSTA
-625 QHSNSDTALTSVVNE
+625 QHCNSDTALTSVVNE
-640 TTELLRRYS
+640 TAELLRRYS
-649 FEENRHQNSPETH
+649 FEEDRHQNSPETH

-676 EKNTIHN
+676 EKNTVHN
-683 SSTALTF
+683 SSTALTY

-715 AVLPPEP
+715 AVLSPEP
-722 QSNAAQRE
+722 QSKAAQRE

-776 NQLAGAVLPPEP
+776 NHLTGTVLPPEPQSNAAKTEQLTLPERSISETANQLTGVVLPPEP
-788 QSNAAQTEQLTIPER
+788 QSNAAQREQLTIPER
-803 STSENVN
+803 STSETAN
-810 QLTGT
+810 QLTGA
-815 VLSPEPQSNAAQR
+815 VLTPEPQSNAAQR

-838 SETANQLTGAVL
+838 SETANH
-850 PPEPQSKAAQRE
+850 
-862 QLTLPERSISETVN
+862 
-876 QLTGA
+876 LTGA

-891 AEPDQLTL
+891 AQM
-899 PERSISETANQLAG
+899 ER
-913 AVLPPEPQSNAAQRE
+913 
-928 QLTIQERSTSENAN
+928 LTI
-942 NLTGAV
+942 
-948 LPPEPQSN
+948 PEH
-956 AVQREQLILP
+956 
-966 ERSTSE
+966 
-972 TANQLTGTVL
+972 
-982 PPEPQSNAA
+982 
-991 QREQLILPERSTSET
+991 
-1006 ANQLTGTVL
+1006 
-1015 PPEPQSNA
+1015 
-1023 AKTEQLILPER
+1023 
-1034 STSETANHLTGT
+1034 STSETANHPTGAV
-1046 LLSPEPQSKAAQR
+1046 LPPEPQSKAAQR

-1158 EKSVESS
+1158 EKSVEPS

-1191 RAYRNSLPEQPE
+1191 RAYRNTLPEQPE

-1216 NMLMLVPPTE
+1216 NMVMLVPPTE

-1250 AQAPAETSRTV
+1250 AQAPAENSRTV

-1266 VTVNTSVDGGISS
+1266 ITVNTSVDGGISS

-1297 NRLARERRR
+1297 TRLARERRR

>member
-342 KTDSSTTQQNV
+342 KTDSSTTQRNV

-370 SDILNSAQYGLN
+370 SDILNSAQYSLN
-382 NPRYQVERRIPDR
+382 NPRYQAERRIPDR

-421 GTSEHSEKAKYAGA
+421 ETSEHSEKAKYAGA
-435 LNPASEITMKFY
+435 LNPASEITMRFY

-477 QFEIPVSELLA
+477 QFEFPVSELLA

-506 SESGEAHV
+506 SQSGEARV
-514 VPMNNMD
+514 APMNNTD

-581 IVLSGSDTHSES
+581 VVLSGSDTHSKS

-625 QHSNSDTALTSVVNE
+625 QHSNSDTTLTSVVSE
-640 TTELLRRYS
+640 TAELLRRYS

-676 EKNTIHN
+676 EKNTVYN

-715 AVLPPEP
+715 AVLSPEPQRNADQREQLTLPERSISETANQLTGVVLPPEPQSNAAQREQLTIPERSTSETANQLTGAVLTPEP

-748 TLLSPE
+748 AVLPPE

-760 QREQLI
+760 QMERLTI
-766 LPERSTSETA
+766 PEHSTSETA
-776 NQLAGAVLPPEP
+776 NHPTGAVLPPESQSNTAQREQLTIPEHSTSETANHLTGAVLPPEP
-788 QSNAAQTEQLTIPER
+788 QSNAAQREQLT
-803 STSENVN
+803 
-810 QLTGT
+810 L
-815 VLSPEPQSNAAQR
+815 L
-828 EQLILPERST
+828 ERST

-850 PPEPQSKAAQRE
+850 PPEPQSNAAQRE
-862 QLTLPERSISETVN
+862 RLTILERSTSETAN
-876 QLTGA
+876 HPTGA
-881 VLPPEPQSNA
+881 VLPPEPQSN
-891 AEPDQLTL
+891 
-899 PERSISETANQLAG
+899 
-913 AVLPPEPQSNAAQRE
+913 VAQ
-928 QLTIQERSTSENAN
+928 
-942 NLTGAV
+942 
-948 LPPEPQSN
+948 
-956 AVQREQLILP
+956 
-966 ERSTSE
+966 
-972 TANQLTGTVL
+972 
-982 PPEPQSNAA
+982 
-991 QREQLILPERSTSET
+991 
-1006 ANQLTGTVL
+1006 
-1015 PPEPQSNA
+1015 
-1023 AKTEQLILPER
+1023 
-1034 STSETANHLTGT
+1034 
-1046 LLSPEPQSKAAQR
+1046 
-1059 KQLTLPERS
+1059 
-1068 TSETANNLTG
+1068 
-1078 AVLPPEPQSNAA
+1078 
-1090 KTELLTPLAQ
+1090 TELLTPLAQ
-1100 SETQNN
+1100 SETQSK
-1106 ERRTAGSYRDRLDNK
+1106 ERRTAGSYRDRLDK
-1121 TLSVIDQLIA
+1121 ETLSVIDQLIA
-1131 ETRQPVPVPEIK
+1131 ESRQSVHAPEVK
-1143 EAIPEPEPELNYISS
+1143 KAAPEPEPELNYISS
-1158 EKSVESS
+1158 EKSVEPS

-1216 NMLMLVPPTE
+1216 NMVMLVPPTE

-1250 AQAPAETSRTV
+1250 AQAPAESSRTV